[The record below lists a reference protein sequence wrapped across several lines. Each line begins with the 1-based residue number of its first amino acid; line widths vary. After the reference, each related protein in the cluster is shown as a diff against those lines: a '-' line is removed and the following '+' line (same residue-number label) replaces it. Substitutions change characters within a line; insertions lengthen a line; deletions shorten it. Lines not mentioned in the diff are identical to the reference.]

1 MFSKTNTKR
10 IPPVQ
15 RATAICRKTA
25 LIITLISLSLI
36 TQAQTNTK
44 DSVRHLE
51 GITIQYTPPTVRTSA
66 NVTTMSLKQIQK
78 QQGNGSVNNLLEWM
92 PSMVTTSD
100 AGTGIGYTYMRIRGI
115 DQTRINVT
123 LNGVTINDAES
134 QGSWLVN
141 LPDMGSYIEE
151 VQVQSG
157 ANTAPGAISYGA
169 RIDFITR
176 DIPVKPFAEV
186 KSAYGSFNT
195 FHNSVSAGTGLIR
208 NRFSALASFSDIR
221 SDGFIDRSKGNLN
234 SAFLTAQYKL
244 LNKQETKDFGTL
256 KFNLLWGTEH
266 TGLAWNGVPFDSL
279 STNRTYNS
287 CGEYWTDNGERRYY
301 ADESDNYTQTR
312 YQLEYNKKWRTTES
326 KEIHQL
332 SIAGHLTRGIGYY
345 QEYKDDK
352 EPIEYGLS
360 PISEEI
366 ETCDFVTQKYLD
378 NYYYGVHANYKGD
391 LRLKGEKLHEIS
403 WQGGADLDNY
413 YGEHYGNVIWAQP
426 DHVAVFPVDY
436 QWYNGLGKKFQSKIF
451 ASFRYLYG
459 GFSLRAEL
467 QYRFLDYRISG
478 TDDNLTDVS
487 QAYLWNFLNPKIS
500 LHYYLANRQPLKHSF
515 ALSFSTANREPTRS
529 DIIEA
534 PTHKKPIPETLYDLE
549 FSYMMHHDKF
559 YVNATLYGMFYKN
572 QLVLTGEINDV
583 GAAIMANVDD
593 SYRIGAELA
602 AAYNPVKF
610 FTWRINGNFSRNRIL
625 NYVNF
630 VDNWD
635 DGSQKE
641 EFLGNTPISFS
652 PNVVLANDFSFT
664 PVKGLELSL
673 ITKFVSR
680 QYLDNSGND
689 TYCLKPYSYTNL
701 RASYTFFFSKFAQE
715 LELFVQANNLFNAK
729 YESNGWIYSYY
740 YENGRYAD
748 AAFYPQA
755 GINFLGGIRLKF

>member
-1 MFSKTNTKR
+1 MFKKNRLARVPLHKM
-10 IPPVQ
+10 
-15 RATAICRKTA
+15 AITISHRTTFF
-25 LIITLISLSLI
+25 IITILLSF
-36 TQAQTNTK
+36 TVHAQTSK
-44 DSVRHLE
+44 QDSVRHLE
-51 GITIQYTPPTVRTSA
+51 GITIEYTPPTVRTSA
-66 NVTTMSLKQIQK
+66 NITTMSIKQIQK
-78 QQGNGSVNNLLEWM
+78 QQGNGSINNLLEWI

-141 LPDMGSYIEE
+141 LPDLGSYLEE

-176 DIPVKPFAEV
+176 EIPAKPFAEV

-195 FHNSVSAGTGLIR
+195 FHNTISAGTGVLN
-208 NRFSALASFSDIR
+208 NRFSALAAFSDIR
-221 SDGFIDRSKGNLN
+221 SDGFIDRAHSKLN

-244 LNKQETKDFGTL
+244 LNKLETKDFGTL
-256 KFNLLWGTEH
+256 RFNLLWGTEH

-287 CGEYWTDNGERRYY
+287 CGEYWTDSGERRYY
-301 ADESDNYTQTR
+301 ADETDNYTQTR
-312 YQLEYNKKWRTTES
+312 YQLEYNKKWGTTES

-332 SIAGHLTRGIGYY
+332 NIAGHLTRGIGYY

-352 EPIEYGLS
+352 EPSEYGLF
-360 PISEEI
+360 PIAEEI
-366 ETCDFVTQKYLD
+366 ETCDFITQKYLD
-378 NYYYGVHANYKGD
+378 NYYYGVHANYNGAH
-391 LRLKGEKLHEIS
+391 RLKGEKFHEIS
-403 WQGGADLDNY
+403 WQGGADFDNY

-426 DHVAVFPVDY
+426 NHVSDFPVDY
-436 QWYNGLGKKFQSKIF
+436 QWYNGLGKKFQSKLF
-451 ASFRYLYG
+451 VSFRYLYDK
-459 GFSLRAEL
+459 FSLRTEL

-478 TDDNLTDVS
+478 TDDNLIDVT
-487 QAYLWNFLNPKIS
+487 QDYLWHFVNPKIS
-500 LHYYLANRQPLKHSF
+500 LHYYLSQKKLKHSF

-534 PTHKKPIPETLYDLE
+534 PAHKKPIPETLYDLE
-549 FSYMMHHDKF
+549 FSYMMHHDRF
-559 YVNATLYGMFYKN
+559 YVNATLYGMYYKN

-583 GAAIMANVDD
+583 GAAIMDNVEN
-593 SYRIGAELA
+593 SYRMGAELA
-602 AAYNPVKF
+602 VAYNPVKF

-635 DGSQKE
+635 DGSQEE

-652 PNVVLANDFSFT
+652 PNVVLANDFTFT
-664 PVKGLELSL
+664 PIKRLELSL

-680 QYLDNSGND
+680 QYLDNSGNE
-689 TYCLKPYSYTNL
+689 TYCLKPYTYTNL
-701 RASYTFFFSKFAQE
+701 RISYTFLFARFAQE

-740 YENGRYAD
+740 YGNSRFAD

-755 GINFLGGIRLKF
+755 GINFLGGIRLRF

>member
-1 MFSKTNTKR
+1 MFKKIKITRVALYKR
-10 IPPVQ
+10 V
-15 RATAICRKTA
+15 TTICRRTTFF
-25 LIITLISLSLI
+25 IITILLSF
-36 TQAQTNTK
+36 TVHAQTSK
-44 DSVRHLE
+44 QDSVRHLE
-51 GITIQYTPPTVRTSA
+51 GITIEYTPPTVRTSA
-66 NVTTMSLKQIQK
+66 NITTMSIKQIQK
-78 QQGNGSVNNLLEWM
+78 QQGNGSINNLLEWI

-141 LPDMGSYIEE
+141 LPDLGSYLEE

-176 DIPVKPFAEV
+176 EIPAKPFAEV

-195 FHNSVSAGTGLIR
+195 VHNTISAGTGVLN
-208 NRFSALASFSDIR
+208 NRFSALAAFSDIR
-221 SDGFIDRSKGNLN
+221 SDGFIDRAHSKLN

-244 LNKQETKDFGTL
+244 LNKLETKDFGTL
-256 KFNLLWGTEH
+256 RFNLLWGTEH

-287 CGEYWTDNGERRYY
+287 CGEYWTDSGERRYY
-301 ADESDNYTQTR
+301 ADETDNYTQTR
-312 YQLEYNKKWRTTES
+312 YQLEYNKKWSTTES

-352 EPIEYGLS
+352 EPSEYGLF
-360 PISEEI
+360 PIAEEI

-378 NYYYGVHANYKGD
+378 NYYYGVHANYNGAH
-391 LRLKGEKLHEIS
+391 RLKGEKFHEIS
-403 WQGGADLDNY
+403 WQGGADFDNY

-426 DHVAVFPVDY
+426 NHVSDFPVDY
-436 QWYNGLGKKFQSKIF
+436 QWYNGLGKKFQSKLF
-451 ASFRYLYG
+451 VSFRYLYDK
-459 GFSLRAEL
+459 FSLRTEL

-478 TDDNLTDVS
+478 TDDNLIDVT
-487 QAYLWNFLNPKIS
+487 QDYLWHFVNPKIS
-500 LHYYLANRQPLKHSF
+500 LHYYLSQKKLKHSF

-549 FSYMMHHDKF
+549 FSYMMHHDRF
-559 YVNATLYGMFYKN
+559 YVNATLYGMYYKN

-583 GAAIMANVDD
+583 GAAIMDNVEN
-593 SYRIGAELA
+593 SYRMGAELA
-602 AAYNPVKF
+602 VAYNPVKF

-635 DGSQKE
+635 DGSQEE

-652 PNVVLANDFSFT
+652 PNVVLANDFTFT
-664 PVKGLELSL
+664 PIKRLELSL

-680 QYLDNSGND
+680 QYLDNSGNE
-689 TYCLKPYSYTNL
+689 TYCLKPYTYTNL
-701 RASYTFFFSKFAQE
+701 RISYTFLFARFAQE
-715 LELFVQANNLFNAK
+715 LELFVQANNIFNAK

-740 YENGRYAD
+740 YDNSRFAD

-755 GINFLGGIRLKF
+755 GINFLGGIRLRF

>member
-1 MFSKTNTKR
+1 MFKKNRLARVPLHKM
-10 IPPVQ
+10 
-15 RATAICRKTA
+15 AITISHRTTFF
-25 LIITLISLSLI
+25 IITILLSFTI
-36 TQAQTNTK
+36 HAQTSK
-44 DSVRHLE
+44 QDSVRHLE
-51 GITIQYTPPTVRTSA
+51 GITIEYTPPTVRTSA
-66 NVTTMSLKQIQK
+66 NITTMSIKQIQK
-78 QQGNGSVNNLLEWM
+78 QQGNGSINNLLEWI

-141 LPDMGSYIEE
+141 LPDLGSYLEE

-176 DIPVKPFAEV
+176 EIPAKPFAEV

-195 FHNSVSAGTGLIR
+195 FHNTISAGTGLLN
-208 NRFSALASFSDIR
+208 NRFSALAAFSDIR
-221 SDGFIDRSKGNLN
+221 SDGFIDRAHSKLN

-244 LNKQETKDFGTL
+244 LNKLKTKDFGTL
-256 KFNLLWGTEH
+256 RFNLLWGTEH

-287 CGEYWTDNGERRYY
+287 CGEYWTDSGERRYY
-301 ADESDNYTQTR
+301 ADETDNYTQTR
-312 YQLEYNKKWRTTES
+312 YQLEYNKKWGITES

-332 SIAGHLTRGIGYY
+332 NIAGHLTRGIGYY

-352 EPIEYGLS
+352 EPSEYGLF
-360 PISEEI
+360 PIAEEI

-378 NYYYGVHANYKGD
+378 NYYYGVHANYNGAH
-391 LRLKGEKLHEIS
+391 RLKGEKFHEIS

-426 DHVAVFPVDY
+426 NHVSDFPVDY
-436 QWYNGLGKKFQSKIF
+436 QWYNGLGKKFQSKLF
-451 ASFRYLYG
+451 VSFRYLYDK
-459 GFSLRAEL
+459 FSLRAEL

-478 TDDNLTDVS
+478 TDDNLIDVT
-487 QAYLWNFLNPKIS
+487 QDYLWHFVNPKIS
-500 LHYYLANRQPLKHSF
+500 LHYYLSQKKLKHSF

-534 PTHKKPIPETLYDLE
+534 PAHKKPIPETLYDLE
-549 FSYMMHHDKF
+549 FSYMMHHDRF
-559 YVNATLYGMFYKN
+559 YLNATLYGMYYKN

-583 GAAIMANVDD
+583 GAAIMANVEN
-593 SYRIGAELA
+593 SYRMGAELA
-602 AAYNPVKF
+602 VAYNPVKF

-635 DGSQKE
+635 NGSQEE

-652 PNVVLANDFSFT
+652 PNVVLANDFTFT
-664 PVKGLELSL
+664 PIKRLELSL

-680 QYLDNSGND
+680 QYLDNSGNE
-689 TYCLKPYSYTNL
+689 TYCLKPYTYTNL
-701 RASYTFFFSKFAQE
+701 RISYTFLFARFAQE
-715 LELFVQANNLFNAK
+715 LELFVQANNIFNAK

-740 YENGRYAD
+740 YGNSRFAD

-755 GINFLGGIRLKF
+755 GINFLGGIRLRF

>member
-1 MFSKTNTKR
+1 MFKKNRLARVPLHKM
-10 IPPVQ
+10 
-15 RATAICRKTA
+15 AITISHRTTFF
-25 LIITLISLSLI
+25 IITILLSF
-36 TQAQTNTK
+36 TVHAQTSK
-44 DSVRHLE
+44 QDSVRHLE
-51 GITIQYTPPTVRTSA
+51 GITIEYTPPTVRTSA
-66 NVTTMSLKQIQK
+66 NITTMSIKQIQK
-78 QQGNGSVNNLLEWM
+78 QQGNGSINNLLEWI

-141 LPDMGSYIEE
+141 LPDLGSYLEE

-176 DIPVKPFAEV
+176 EIPAKPFAEV

-195 FHNSVSAGTGLIR
+195 FHNTISAGTGLLN
-208 NRFSALASFSDIR
+208 NRFSALAAFSDIR
-221 SDGFIDRSKGNLN
+221 SDGFIDRAHSKLN

-244 LNKQETKDFGTL
+244 LNKLETKDFGTL
-256 KFNLLWGTEH
+256 RFNLLWGTEH

-287 CGEYWTDNGERRYY
+287 CGEYWTDSGERRYY
-301 ADESDNYTQTR
+301 ADETDNYTQTR
-312 YQLEYNKKWRTTES
+312 YQLEYNKKWSTTES

-332 SIAGHLTRGIGYY
+332 NIAGHLTRGIGYY

-352 EPIEYGLS
+352 EPSEYGLF
-360 PISEEI
+360 PIAEEI

-378 NYYYGVHANYKGD
+378 NYYYGVHANYNGAH
-391 LRLKGEKLHEIS
+391 RLKGEKFHEIS
-403 WQGGADLDNY
+403 WQGGADFDNY

-426 DHVAVFPVDY
+426 NHVSDFPVDY
-436 QWYNGLGKKFQSKIF
+436 QWYNGLGEKFQSKLF
-451 ASFRYLYG
+451 VSFRYLYDK
-459 GFSLRAEL
+459 FSLRTEL

-478 TDDNLTDVS
+478 TDDNLIDVT
-487 QAYLWNFLNPKIS
+487 QDYLWHFVNPKIS
-500 LHYYLANRQPLKHSF
+500 LHYYLSQKKLKHSF

-534 PTHKKPIPETLYDLE
+534 PAHKKPIPETLYDLE
-549 FSYMMHHDKF
+549 FSYMMHHDRF
-559 YVNATLYGMFYKN
+559 YVNATLYGMYYKN

-583 GAAIMANVDD
+583 GAAIMDNVEN
-593 SYRIGAELA
+593 SYRMGAELA
-602 AAYNPVKF
+602 VAYNPVKF

-635 DGSQKE
+635 DGSQEE

-652 PNVVLANDFSFT
+652 PNVVLANDFTFT
-664 PVKGLELSL
+664 PIKRLELSL

-680 QYLDNSGND
+680 QYLDNSGNE
-689 TYCLKPYSYTNL
+689 TYCLKPYTYTNL
-701 RASYTFFFSKFAQE
+701 RISYTFLFARFAQE

-740 YENGRYAD
+740 YGNSRFAD

-755 GINFLGGIRLKF
+755 GINFLGGIRLRF

>member
-1 MFSKTNTKR
+1 MFKKNRLARVPLHKM
-10 IPPVQ
+10 
-15 RATAICRKTA
+15 AITISHRTTFF
-25 LIITLISLSLI
+25 IITILLSFTI
-36 TQAQTNTK
+36 HAQTSK
-44 DSVRHLE
+44 QDSVRHLE
-51 GITIQYTPPTVRTSA
+51 GITIEYTPPTVRTSA
-66 NVTTMSLKQIQK
+66 NITTMSIKQIQK
-78 QQGNGSVNNLLEWM
+78 QQGNGSINNLLEWI

-141 LPDMGSYIEE
+141 LPDLGSYLEE

-176 DIPVKPFAEV
+176 EIPAKPFAEV

-195 FHNSVSAGTGLIR
+195 FHNTISAGTGLLN
-208 NRFSALASFSDIR
+208 NRFSALAAFSDIR
-221 SDGFIDRSKGNLN
+221 SDGFIDRAHSKLN
-234 SAFLTAQYKL
+234 SAFFTAQYKL
-244 LNKQETKDFGTL
+244 LNKLETKDFGTL
-256 KFNLLWGTEH
+256 RFNLLWGTEH

-287 CGEYWTDNGERRYY
+287 CGEYWTDSGERRYY
-301 ADESDNYTQTR
+301 ADETDNYTQTR
-312 YQLEYNKKWRTTES
+312 YQLEYNKKWGTTES

-332 SIAGHLTRGIGYY
+332 NIAGHLTRGIGYY

-352 EPIEYGLS
+352 EPSEYGLF
-360 PISEEI
+360 PIAEEI

-378 NYYYGVHANYKGD
+378 NYYYGVHANYNGAY
-391 LRLKGEKLHEIS
+391 RLKGEKFHEIS

-413 YGEHYGNVIWAQP
+413 YGEHYGNVIWAHP
-426 DHVAVFPVDY
+426 NHVSDFPVDY
-436 QWYNGLGKKFQSKIF
+436 QWYNGLGKKFQSKLF
-451 ASFRYLYG
+451 VSFRYLYDK
-459 GFSLRAEL
+459 FSLRTEL

-478 TDDNLTDVS
+478 TDDNLIDVT
-487 QAYLWNFLNPKIS
+487 QDYLWNFVNPKIS
-500 LHYYLANRQPLKHSF
+500 LHYYLSQKKLKHSF

-534 PTHKKPIPETLYDLE
+534 PAHKKPIPETLYDLE
-549 FSYMMHHDKF
+549 FSYMMHHDRF
-559 YVNATLYGMFYKN
+559 YVNATLYGMYYKN

-583 GAAIMANVDD
+583 GAAIMDNVEN
-593 SYRIGAELA
+593 SYRMGAELA
-602 AAYNPVKF
+602 VAYNPVKF

-635 DGSQKE
+635 DGSQEE

-652 PNVVLANDFSFT
+652 PNVVLANDFTFT
-664 PVKGLELSL
+664 PIKRLELSL

-680 QYLDNSGND
+680 QYLDNSGNE
-689 TYCLKPYSYTNL
+689 TYCLKPYTYTNL
-701 RASYTFFFSKFAQE
+701 RISYTFLFARFAQE
-715 LELFVQANNLFNAK
+715 LELFVQANNLFNAQ

-740 YENGRYAD
+740 YGNSRFAD

-755 GINFLGGIRLKF
+755 GINFLGGIRLRF

>member
-1 MFSKTNTKR
+1 M
-10 IPPVQ
+10 
-15 RATAICRKTA
+15 AITISHRTTFF
-25 LIITLISLSLI
+25 IITILLSF
-36 TQAQTNTK
+36 TVHAQTSK
-44 DSVRHLE
+44 QDSVRHLE
-51 GITIQYTPPTVRTSA
+51 GITIEYTPPTVRTSA
-66 NVTTMSLKQIQK
+66 NITTMSIKQIQK
-78 QQGNGSVNNLLEWM
+78 QQGNGSINNLLEWI

-141 LPDMGSYIEE
+141 LPDLGSYLEE

-176 DIPVKPFAEV
+176 EIPAKPFAEV

-195 FHNSVSAGTGLIR
+195 FHNTISAGTGLLN
-208 NRFSALASFSDIR
+208 NRFSALAAFSDIR
-221 SDGFIDRSKGNLN
+221 SDGFIDRAHSKLN

-244 LNKQETKDFGTL
+244 LNKLETKDFGTL

-287 CGEYWTDNGERRYY
+287 CGEYWTDSGERRYY
-301 ADESDNYTQTR
+301 ADETDNYTQTR
-312 YQLEYNKKWRTTES
+312 YQLEYNKKWSTTES

-352 EPIEYGLS
+352 EPSEYGLF

-378 NYYYGVHANYKGD
+378 NYYYGVHANYNGAH
-391 LRLKGEKLHEIS
+391 RLKGEKFHEIS

-426 DHVAVFPVDY
+426 NHVSDFPVDY
-436 QWYNGLGKKFQSKIF
+436 QWYNGLGEKFQSKLF
-451 ASFRYLYG
+451 VSFRYLYDK
-459 GFSLRAEL
+459 FSLRAEL

-478 TDDNLTDVS
+478 TDDNLIDVI
-487 QAYLWNFLNPKIS
+487 QDYLWNFVNPKIS
-500 LHYYLANRQPLKHSF
+500 LHYYLSQKKLKHSF

-534 PTHKKPIPETLYDLE
+534 PAHKKPIPETLYDLE
-549 FSYMMHHDKF
+549 FSYMMHHDRF
-559 YVNATLYGMFYKN
+559 YVNATLYGMYYKN

-583 GAAIMANVDD
+583 GAAIMANVEN

-602 AAYNPVKF
+602 VAYNPVKF
-610 FTWRINGNFSRNRIL
+610 FIWRINGNFSRNRIL

-635 DGSQKE
+635 DGSQEE

-652 PNVVLANDFSFT
+652 PNVVLANDFTFT
-664 PVKGLELSL
+664 PIKRLELSL

-680 QYLDNSGND
+680 QYLDNSGNE
-689 TYCLKPYSYTNL
+689 TYCLKPYTYTNL
-701 RASYTFFFSKFAQE
+701 RISYTFLFARFAQE

-740 YENGRYAD
+740 YGNSRFAD

-755 GINFLGGIRLKF
+755 GINFLGGIRLRF

>member
-256 KFNLLWGTEH
+256 RFNLLWGTEH

-287 CGEYWTDNGERRYY
+287 CGEYWTDSGERRYY
-301 ADESDNYTQTR
+301 ADETDNYTQTR

-352 EPIEYGLS
+352 DPYEYGLL
-360 PISEEI
+360 PIAEEI

-426 DHVAVFPVDY
+426 DHVADFPVDY

-459 GFSLRAEL
+459 GFSLRTEL

-478 TDDNLTDVS
+478 TDDNLIDVT
-487 QAYLWNFLNPKIS
+487 QDYLWHFVNPKIS
-500 LHYYLANRQPLKHSF
+500 LHYYLSQKKLKHSF

-641 EFLGNTPISFS
+641 ELLGNTPISFS

-755 GINFLGGIRLKF
+755 GINFLGGIRLRF

>member
-1 MFSKTNTKR
+1 MFKKNRLARVPLHKM
-10 IPPVQ
+10 
-15 RATAICRKTA
+15 AITISHRTTFF
-25 LIITLISLSLI
+25 IITILLSF
-36 TQAQTNTK
+36 TVHAQTSK
-44 DSVRHLE
+44 QDSVRHLE
-51 GITIQYTPPTVRTSA
+51 GITIEYTPPTVRTSA
-66 NVTTMSLKQIQK
+66 NITTMSIKQIQK
-78 QQGNGSVNNLLEWM
+78 QQGNGSINNLLEWI

-141 LPDMGSYIEE
+141 LPDLGSYLEE

-176 DIPVKPFAEV
+176 EIPAKPFAEV

-195 FHNSVSAGTGLIR
+195 FHNTISAGTGLLN
-208 NRFSALASFSDIR
+208 NRFSALAAFSDIR
-221 SDGFIDRSKGNLN
+221 SDGFIDRAHSKLN

-244 LNKQETKDFGTL
+244 LNKLETKDFGTL
-256 KFNLLWGTEH
+256 KFNLLWGIEH

-287 CGEYWTDNGERRYY
+287 CGEYWTDSGERRYY
-301 ADESDNYTQTR
+301 ADETDNYTQTR
-312 YQLEYNKKWRTTES
+312 YQLEYNKKWGTTES

-332 SIAGHLTRGIGYY
+332 NIAGHLTRGIGYY

-352 EPIEYGLS
+352 EPSEYGLF

-378 NYYYGVHANYKGD
+378 NYYYGVHANYNGAH
-391 LRLKGEKLHEIS
+391 RLKGEKFHEIS

-413 YGEHYGNVIWAQP
+413 YGEHYGNVIWAQSN
-426 DHVAVFPVDY
+426 HVSDFPVDY
-436 QWYNGLGKKFQSKIF
+436 QWYNGLGKKFQSKLF
-451 ASFRYLYG
+451 VSFRYLYDK
-459 GFSLRAEL
+459 FSLRTEL

-478 TDDNLTDVS
+478 TDDNLIDVT
-487 QAYLWNFLNPKIS
+487 QDYLWHFVNPKIS
-500 LHYYLANRQPLKHSF
+500 LHYYLSQKKLKHSF
-515 ALSFSTANREPTRS
+515 ALSFSTANRDPTRS

-534 PTHKKPIPETLYDLE
+534 PAHKKPIPETLYDLE
-549 FSYMMHHDKF
+549 FSYMMHHDRF
-559 YVNATLYGMFYKN
+559 YVNATLYGMYYKN

-583 GAAIMANVDD
+583 GAAIMANVEN
-593 SYRIGAELA
+593 SYRMGAELA
-602 AAYNPVKF
+602 VAYNPVKF

-635 DGSQKE
+635 DGSQEE

-652 PNVVLANDFSFT
+652 PNVVLANDFTFT
-664 PVKGLELSL
+664 PIKRLELSL

-680 QYLDNSGND
+680 QYLDNSGNE
-689 TYCLKPYSYTNL
+689 TYCLKPYTYTNL
-701 RASYTFFFSKFAQE
+701 RISYTFLFARFAQE

-740 YENGRYAD
+740 YGNSRFAD

-755 GINFLGGIRLKF
+755 GINFLGGIRLRF

>member
-1 MFSKTNTKR
+1 MFKKNRLARVPFHKM
-10 IPPVQ
+10 
-15 RATAICRKTA
+15 AITISHRTTFF
-25 LIITLISLSLI
+25 IITILLSFTI
-36 TQAQTNTK
+36 HAQTSK
-44 DSVRHLE
+44 QDSVRHLE
-51 GITIQYTPPTVRTSA
+51 GITIEYTPPTVRTSA
-66 NVTTMSLKQIQK
+66 NITTMSIKQIQK
-78 QQGNGSVNNLLEWM
+78 QQGNGSINNLLEWI

-141 LPDMGSYIEE
+141 LPDLGSYLEE

-176 DIPVKPFAEV
+176 EIPAKPFAEV

-195 FHNSVSAGTGLIR
+195 FHNTISAGTGVIN
-208 NRFSALASFSDIR
+208 NRFSALAAFSDIR
-221 SDGFIDRSKGNLN
+221 SDGFIDRAHSKLN
-234 SAFLTAQYKL
+234 SAFFTAQYKL
-244 LNKQETKDFGTL
+244 LNKLETKEFGTL
-256 KFNLLWGTEH
+256 RFNLLWGTEH

-287 CGEYWTDNGERRYY
+287 CGEYWTDSGERRYY
-301 ADESDNYTQTR
+301 ADETDNYTQTR
-312 YQLEYNKKWRTTES
+312 YQLEYEKRWGKEES
-326 KEIHQL
+326 SQKHQL
-332 SIAGHLTRGIGYY
+332 NIAGHLTRGIGYY

-352 EPIEYGLS
+352 EPSEYGLF
-360 PISEEI
+360 PIAEEI

-378 NYYYGVHANYKGD
+378 NYYYGVHANYNGAH
-391 LRLKGEKLHEIS
+391 RLKGEKFHEIS

-426 DHVAVFPVDY
+426 NHVSDFPVDY
-436 QWYNGLGKKFQSKIF
+436 QWYNGLGEKFQSKLF
-451 ASFRYLYG
+451 VSFRYLYDK
-459 GFSLRAEL
+459 FSLRTEL

-478 TDDNLTDVS
+478 TDDNLIDVT
-487 QAYLWNFLNPKIS
+487 QDYLWNFVNPKIS
-500 LHYYLANRQPLKHSF
+500 LHYYLSQKKLKHSF

-534 PTHKKPIPETLYDLE
+534 PAHKKPIPETLYDLE
-549 FSYMMHHDKF
+549 FSYMMHHDRF
-559 YVNATLYGMFYKN
+559 YVNATLYGMYYKN

-583 GAAIMANVDD
+583 GAAIMANVEN
-593 SYRIGAELA
+593 SYRMGAELA
-602 AAYNPVKF
+602 VAYNPVKF
-610 FTWRINGNFSRNRIL
+610 FIWRINGNFSRNRIL

-635 DGSQKE
+635 DGSQEE

-652 PNVVLANDFSFT
+652 PNVVLANDFTFT
-664 PVKGLELSL
+664 PIKRLELSL

-680 QYLDNSGND
+680 QYLDNSGNE
-689 TYCLKPYSYTNL
+689 TYCLKPYTYTNL
-701 RASYTFFFSKFAQE
+701 RISYTFLFARFAQE
-715 LELFVQANNLFNAK
+715 LELFVQANNLFNAQ

-740 YENGRYAD
+740 YGNSRFAD

-755 GINFLGGIRLKF
+755 GINFLGGIRLRF

>member
-1 MFSKTNTKR
+1 MFQKIKITRVALHKR
-10 IPPVQ
+10 V
-15 RATAICRKTA
+15 TTICRRTTFF
-25 LIITLISLSLI
+25 IITILLFF
-36 TQAQTNTK
+36 TAQAQTSK
-44 DSVRHLE
+44 QDSVRHLE
-51 GITIQYTPPTVRTSA
+51 GITIEYTPPTVRTSA
-66 NVTTMSLKQIQK
+66 NITTMSIKQIQK
-78 QQGNGSVNNLLEWM
+78 QQGNGSINNLLEWI

-141 LPDMGSYIEE
+141 LPDLGSYLEE

-157 ANTAPGAISYGA
+157 ANTVPGAISYGA

-176 DIPVKPFAEV
+176 EIPAKPFAEV

-195 FHNSVSAGTGLIR
+195 FHNTISAGTGLLN
-208 NRFSALASFSDIR
+208 NRFSALAAFSDIR
-221 SDGFIDRSKGNLN
+221 SDGFIDRAHSKLN
-234 SAFLTAQYKL
+234 SAFFTAQYKL
-244 LNKQETKDFGTL
+244 LNKLETKDFGTL
-256 KFNLLWGTEH
+256 RFNLLWGTEH

-287 CGEYWTDNGERRYY
+287 CGEYWTDSGERRYY
-301 ADESDNYTQTR
+301 ADETDNYTQTR
-312 YQLEYNKKWRTTES
+312 YQLEYNKKWGITES

-352 EPIEYGLS
+352 EPSEYGLF
-360 PISEEI
+360 PIAEEI

-378 NYYYGVHANYKGD
+378 NYYYGVHANYNGAH
-391 LRLKGEKLHEIS
+391 RLKGEKFHEIS

-426 DHVAVFPVDY
+426 NHVSDFPVDY
-436 QWYNGLGKKFQSKIF
+436 QWYNGLGEKFQSKLF
-451 ASFRYLYG
+451 VSFRYLYDK
-459 GFSLRAEL
+459 FSLRTEL

-478 TDDNLTDVS
+478 TDDNLIDVT
-487 QAYLWNFLNPKIS
+487 QDYLWNFVNPKIS
-500 LHYYLANRQPLKHSF
+500 LHYYLSQKKLKHSF

-534 PTHKKPIPETLYDLE
+534 PAHKKPIPETLYDLE
-549 FSYMMHHDKF
+549 FSYMMHHDRF
-559 YVNATLYGMFYKN
+559 YVNATLYGMYYKN

-583 GAAIMANVDD
+583 GAAIMDNVEN
-593 SYRIGAELA
+593 SYRMGAELA
-602 AAYNPVKF
+602 VAYNPVKF

-635 DGSQKE
+635 DGSQEE

-652 PNVVLANDFSFT
+652 PNVVLANDFTFT
-664 PVKGLELSL
+664 PIKRLELSL

-680 QYLDNSGND
+680 QYLDNSGNE
-689 TYCLKPYSYTNL
+689 TYCLKPYTYTNL
-701 RASYTFFFSKFAQE
+701 RISYTFLFARFAQE
-715 LELFVQANNLFNAK
+715 LELFVQANNLFNAQ

-740 YENGRYAD
+740 YGNSRFAD

-755 GINFLGGIRLKF
+755 GINFLGGIRLRF

>member
-1 MFSKTNTKR
+1 MFKKNRLARVPLHKM
-10 IPPVQ
+10 
-15 RATAICRKTA
+15 AITISHRTTFF
-25 LIITLISLSLI
+25 IITILLSF
-36 TQAQTNTK
+36 TVHAQTSK
-44 DSVRHLE
+44 QDSVRHLE
-51 GITIQYTPPTVRTSA
+51 GITIEYTPPTVRTSA
-66 NVTTMSLKQIQK
+66 NITTMSIKQIQK
-78 QQGNGSVNNLLEWM
+78 QQGNGSINNLLEWI

-141 LPDMGSYIEE
+141 LPDLGSYLEE

-176 DIPVKPFAEV
+176 EIPAKPFAEV

-195 FHNSVSAGTGLIR
+195 FHNTISAGTGVIN
-208 NRFSALASFSDIR
+208 NRVSALAAFSDIR
-221 SDGFIDRSKGNLN
+221 SDGFIDRAHSKLN

-244 LNKQETKDFGTL
+244 LNKLETKDFGTL
-256 KFNLLWGTEH
+256 RFNLLWGTEH

-287 CGEYWTDNGERRYY
+287 CGEYWTDSGERRYY
-301 ADESDNYTQTR
+301 ADETDNYTQTR
-312 YQLEYNKKWRTTES
+312 YQLEYNKKWGTTES

-332 SIAGHLTRGIGYY
+332 NIAGHLTRGIGYY

-352 EPIEYGLS
+352 EPSEYGLS

-378 NYYYGVHANYKGD
+378 NYYYGVHANYNGAH
-391 LRLKGEKLHEIS
+391 RLKGEKFHEIS

-426 DHVAVFPVDY
+426 NHVSDFPIDY
-436 QWYNGLGKKFQSKIF
+436 QWYNGLGKKFQSKLF
-451 ASFRYLYG
+451 VSFRYLYDK
-459 GFSLRAEL
+459 FSLRTEL

-478 TDDNLTDVS
+478 TDDNLIDVT
-487 QAYLWNFLNPKIS
+487 QDYLWNFVNPKIS
-500 LHYYLANRQPLKHSF
+500 LHYYLSQKKLKHSF

-534 PTHKKPIPETLYDLE
+534 PAHKKPIPETLYDLE
-549 FSYMMHHDKF
+549 FSYMMHHDRF
-559 YVNATLYGMFYKN
+559 YVNATLYGMYYKN

-583 GAAIMANVDD
+583 GAAIMDNVEN
-593 SYRIGAELA
+593 SYRMGAELA
-602 AAYNPVKF
+602 VAYNPVKF
-610 FTWRINGNFSRNRIL
+610 FIWRINGNFSRNRIL

-635 DGSQKE
+635 DGSQE
-641 EFLGNTPISFS
+641 EVFLGNTPISFS
-652 PNVVLANDFSFT
+652 PNVVLANDFTFT
-664 PVKGLELSL
+664 PIKRLELSL

-680 QYLDNSGND
+680 QYLDNSGNE
-689 TYCLKPYSYTNL
+689 TYCLKPYTYTNL
-701 RASYTFFFSKFAQE
+701 RISYTFLFARFAQE

-740 YENGRYAD
+740 YGNSRFAD

-755 GINFLGGIRLKF
+755 GINFLGGIRLRF

>member
-1 MFSKTNTKR
+1 MLKKNRLARVPLHKM
-10 IPPVQ
+10 
-15 RATAICRKTA
+15 AITISHRTTFF
-25 LIITLISLSLI
+25 IITILLSF
-36 TQAQTNTK
+36 TVHAQTSK
-44 DSVRHLE
+44 QDSVRHLE
-51 GITIQYTPPTVRTSA
+51 GITIEYTPPTVSTSA
-66 NVTTMSLKQIQK
+66 NITTMSIKQIQK
-78 QQGNGSVNNLLEWM
+78 QQGNGSINNLLEWI

-141 LPDMGSYIEE
+141 LPDLGSYLEE

-176 DIPVKPFAEV
+176 EIPAKPFAEV

-195 FHNSVSAGTGLIR
+195 FHNTISAGTGLLN
-208 NRFSALASFSDIR
+208 NRFSALAAFSDIR
-221 SDGFIDRSKGNLN
+221 SDGFIDRAHSKLN

-244 LNKQETKDFGTL
+244 LNKLETKEFGTL
-256 KFNLLWGTEH
+256 RFNLLWGTEH

-287 CGEYWTDNGERRYY
+287 CGEYWTDSGERRYY
-301 ADESDNYTQTR
+301 ADETDNYTQTR
-312 YQLEYNKKWRTTES
+312 YQLEYEKRWGKEES
-326 KEIHQL
+326 SQKHQL
-332 SIAGHLTRGIGYY
+332 NIAGHLTRGIGYY

-352 EPIEYGLS
+352 EPSEYGLF
-360 PISEEI
+360 PIAEEI

-378 NYYYGVHANYKGD
+378 NYYYGVHANYNGAH
-391 LRLKGEKLHEIS
+391 RLKGEKFHEIS
-403 WQGGADLDNY
+403 WQGGADFDNY

-426 DHVAVFPVDY
+426 NHVSDFPVDY
-436 QWYNGLGKKFQSKIF
+436 QWYNGLGEKFQSKLF
-451 ASFRYLYG
+451 VSFRYLYDK
-459 GFSLRAEL
+459 FSLRTEL

-478 TDDNLTDVS
+478 TDDNLIDVT
-487 QAYLWNFLNPKIS
+487 QNYLWNFVNPKIS
-500 LHYYLANRQPLKHSF
+500 LHYYLSQKKLKHSF

-534 PTHKKPIPETLYDLE
+534 PAHKKPIPETLYDLE
-549 FSYMMHHDKF
+549 FSYMMHHDRF
-559 YVNATLYGMFYKN
+559 YVNATLYGMYYKN

-583 GAAIMANVDD
+583 GAAIMDNVEN
-593 SYRIGAELA
+593 SYRMGAELA
-602 AAYNPVKF
+602 VAYNPVKF

-635 DGSQKE
+635 DGSQEE

-652 PNVVLANDFSFT
+652 PNVVLANDFTFT
-664 PVKGLELSL
+664 PIKRLELSL

-680 QYLDNSGND
+680 QYLDNSGNE
-689 TYCLKPYSYTNL
+689 TYCLKPYTYTNL
-701 RASYTFFFSKFAQE
+701 RISYTFLFARFAQE

-740 YENGRYAD
+740 YGNSRFAD

-755 GINFLGGIRLKF
+755 GINFLGGIRLRF

>member
-1 MFSKTNTKR
+1 MFKKNRLARVPLHKM
-10 IPPVQ
+10 
-15 RATAICRKTA
+15 AITISHRTTFF
-25 LIITLISLSLI
+25 IITILLSF
-36 TQAQTNTK
+36 TVHAQTSK
-44 DSVRHLE
+44 QDSVRHLE
-51 GITIQYTPPTVRTSA
+51 GITIEYTPPTVRTSA
-66 NVTTMSLKQIQK
+66 NITTMSIKQIQK
-78 QQGNGSVNNLLEWM
+78 QQGNGSINNLLEWI

-141 LPDMGSYIEE
+141 LPDLGSYLEE

-176 DIPVKPFAEV
+176 EIPAKPFAEV

-195 FHNSVSAGTGLIR
+195 FHNTISAGTGLLN
-208 NRFSALASFSDIR
+208 NRFSALAAFSDIR
-221 SDGFIDRSKGNLN
+221 RDGFIDRAHSKLN

-244 LNKQETKDFGTL
+244 LNKLETKDFGTL
-256 KFNLLWGTEH
+256 RFNLLWGTEH

-287 CGEYWTDNGERRYY
+287 CGEYWTDSGERRYY
-301 ADESDNYTQTR
+301 ADETDNYTQTR
-312 YQLEYNKKWRTTES
+312 YQLEYNKKWGITES

-332 SIAGHLTRGIGYY
+332 NIAGHLTRGIGYY

-352 EPIEYGLS
+352 EPSEYGLF
-360 PISEEI
+360 PIAEEI

-378 NYYYGVHANYKGD
+378 NYYYGVHANYNGAH
-391 LRLKGEKLHEIS
+391 RLKGEKFHEIS

-426 DHVAVFPVDY
+426 NHVSDFPVDY
-436 QWYNGLGKKFQSKIF
+436 QWYNGLGKKFQSKLF
-451 ASFRYLYG
+451 VSFRYLYDK
-459 GFSLRAEL
+459 FSLRTEL

-478 TDDNLTDVS
+478 TDDNLIDVT
-487 QAYLWNFLNPKIS
+487 QDYLWHFVNPKIS
-500 LHYYLANRQPLKHSF
+500 LHYYLSQKKLKHSF

-534 PTHKKPIPETLYDLE
+534 PAHKKPIPETLYDLE
-549 FSYMMHHDKF
+549 FSYMMHHDRF
-559 YVNATLYGMFYKN
+559 YVNATLYGMYYKN

-583 GAAIMANVDD
+583 GAAIMDNVEN
-593 SYRIGAELA
+593 SYRMGAELA
-602 AAYNPVKF
+602 VAYNPVKF

-635 DGSQKE
+635 DGSQEE

-652 PNVVLANDFSFT
+652 PNVVLANDFTFT
-664 PVKGLELSL
+664 PIKRLELSL

-680 QYLDNSGND
+680 QYLDNSGNE
-689 TYCLKPYSYTNL
+689 TYCLKPYTYTNL
-701 RASYTFFFSKFAQE
+701 RISYTFLFARFAQE

-740 YENGRYAD
+740 YGNSRFAD

-755 GINFLGGIRLKF
+755 GINFLGGIRLRF

>member
-287 CGEYWTDNGERRYY
+287 CGEYWTDSGERRYY
-301 ADESDNYTQTR
+301 ADETDNYTQTR

-378 NYYYGVHANYKGD
+378 NYYYGVHANYNGAY
-391 LRLKGEKLHEIS
+391 RLKGEKLHEIS

-426 DHVAVFPVDY
+426 DHVADFPVDY

-680 QYLDNSGND
+680 QYLDNSGNE
-689 TYCLKPYSYTNL
+689 TYCLKPYTYTNL
-701 RASYTFFFSKFAQE
+701 RISYTFLFARFAQE

>member
-1 MFSKTNTKR
+1 MFQKIKITRVALHKR
-10 IPPVQ
+10 V
-15 RATAICRKTA
+15 TTICRRTTFF
-25 LIITLISLSLI
+25 IITILLFF
-36 TQAQTNTK
+36 TAQAQTSK
-44 DSVRHLE
+44 QDSVRHLE
-51 GITIQYTPPTVRTSA
+51 GITIEYTPPTVRTSA
-66 NVTTMSLKQIQK
+66 NITTMSIKQIQK
-78 QQGNGSVNNLLEWM
+78 QQGNGSINNLLEWI

-141 LPDMGSYIEE
+141 LPDLGSYLEE

-176 DIPVKPFAEV
+176 EIPAKPFAEV

-195 FHNSVSAGTGLIR
+195 FHNTISAGTGLLN
-208 NRFSALASFSDIR
+208 NRFSALAAFSDIR
-221 SDGFIDRSKGNLN
+221 SDGFIDRAHSKLN
-234 SAFLTAQYKL
+234 SAFFTAQYKL
-244 LNKQETKDFGTL
+244 LNKLETKDFGTL
-256 KFNLLWGTEH
+256 RFNLLWGTEH

-287 CGEYWTDNGERRYY
+287 CGEYWTDSGERRYY
-301 ADESDNYTQTR
+301 ADETDNYTQTR
-312 YQLEYNKKWRTTES
+312 YQLEYNKKWGITES

-352 EPIEYGLS
+352 EPSKYGLF
-360 PISEEI
+360 PIAEEI

-378 NYYYGVHANYKGD
+378 NYYYGVHANYNGAH
-391 LRLKGEKLHEIS
+391 RLKGEKFHEIS

-426 DHVAVFPVDY
+426 NHVSDFPVDY
-436 QWYNGLGKKFQSKIF
+436 QWYNGLGEKFQSKLF
-451 ASFRYLYG
+451 VSFRYLYDK
-459 GFSLRAEL
+459 FSLRTEL

-478 TDDNLTDVS
+478 TDDNLIDVT
-487 QAYLWNFLNPKIS
+487 QDYLWNFVNPKIS
-500 LHYYLANRQPLKHSF
+500 LHYYLSQKKLKHSF

-534 PTHKKPIPETLYDLE
+534 PAHKKPIPETLYDLE
-549 FSYMMHHDKF
+549 FSYMMHHDRF
-559 YVNATLYGMFYKN
+559 YVNATLYGMYYKN

-583 GAAIMANVDD
+583 GAAIMANVEN
-593 SYRIGAELA
+593 SYRMGAELA
-602 AAYNPVKF
+602 VAYNPVKF

-635 DGSQKE
+635 DGNQEE

-652 PNVVLANDFSFT
+652 PNVVLANDFTFT
-664 PVKGLELSL
+664 PIKRLELSL

-680 QYLDNSGND
+680 QYLDNSGNE
-689 TYCLKPYSYTNL
+689 TYCLKPYTYTNL
-701 RASYTFFFSKFAQE
+701 RISYTFLFARFAQE
-715 LELFVQANNLFNAK
+715 LELFVQANNLFNAQ

-740 YENGRYAD
+740 YGNSRFAD

-755 GINFLGGIRLKF
+755 GINFLGGIRLRF

>member
-244 LNKQETKDFGTL
+244 LNKLETKDFGTL
-256 KFNLLWGTEH
+256 RFNLLWGTEH

-287 CGEYWTDNGERRYY
+287 CGEYWTDSGERRYY
-301 ADESDNYTQTR
+301 ADETDNYTQTR

-378 NYYYGVHANYKGD
+378 NYYYGVHANYNGAY
-391 LRLKGEKLHEIS
+391 RLKGEKLHEIS

-426 DHVAVFPVDY
+426 DHVADFPVDY

-478 TDDNLTDVS
+478 TDDNLIDVT
-487 QAYLWNFLNPKIS
+487 QDYLWHFVNPKIS
-500 LHYYLANRQPLKHSF
+500 LHYYLSQKKLKHSF

-641 EFLGNTPISFS
+641 ELLGNTPISFS

-755 GINFLGGIRLKF
+755 GINFLGGIRLRF

>member
-1 MFSKTNTKR
+1 MFKKNRLARVPLHKM
-10 IPPVQ
+10 
-15 RATAICRKTA
+15 AITISHRTTFF
-25 LIITLISLSLI
+25 IITILLSF
-36 TQAQTNTK
+36 TVHAQTSK
-44 DSVRHLE
+44 QDSVRHLE
-51 GITIQYTPPTVRTSA
+51 GITIEYTPPTVRTSA
-66 NVTTMSLKQIQK
+66 NITTMSIKQIQK
-78 QQGNGSVNNLLEWM
+78 QQGNGSINNLLEWI

-141 LPDMGSYIEE
+141 LPDLGSYLEE

-176 DIPVKPFAEV
+176 EIPAKPFAEV

-195 FHNSVSAGTGLIR
+195 FHNTISAGTGLLN
-208 NRFSALASFSDIR
+208 NRFSALAAFSDIR
-221 SDGFIDRSKGNLN
+221 SDGFIDRAHSKLN

-244 LNKQETKDFGTL
+244 LNKLETKDFGTL
-256 KFNLLWGTEH
+256 RFNLLWGTEH

-287 CGEYWTDNGERRYY
+287 CGEYWTDSGERRYY
-301 ADESDNYTQTR
+301 ADETDNYTQTR
-312 YQLEYNKKWRTTES
+312 YQLEYNKKWSTTES

-332 SIAGHLTRGIGYY
+332 NIAGHLTRGIGYY

-352 EPIEYGLS
+352 EPSEYGLF
-360 PISEEI
+360 PIAEEI
-366 ETCDFVTQKYLD
+366 ETCDFITQKYLD
-378 NYYYGVHANYKGD
+378 NYYYGVHANYNGAH
-391 LRLKGEKLHEIS
+391 RLKGEKFHEIS

-426 DHVAVFPVDY
+426 NHVSDFPVDY
-436 QWYNGLGKKFQSKIF
+436 QWYNGLGKKFQSKLF
-451 ASFRYLYG
+451 VSFRYLYDK
-459 GFSLRAEL
+459 FSLRTEL

-478 TDDNLTDVS
+478 TDDNLIDVT
-487 QAYLWNFLNPKIS
+487 QDYLWHFVNPKIS
-500 LHYYLANRQPLKHSF
+500 LHYYLSQKKLKHSF

-534 PTHKKPIPETLYDLE
+534 PAHKKPIPETLYDLE
-549 FSYMMHHDKF
+549 FSYMMHHDRF
-559 YVNATLYGMFYKN
+559 YVNATLYGMYYKN

-583 GAAIMANVDD
+583 GAAIMDNVEN
-593 SYRIGAELA
+593 SYRMGAELA
-602 AAYNPVKF
+602 VAYNPVKF

-635 DGSQKE
+635 DGSQEE

-652 PNVVLANDFSFT
+652 PNVVLANDFTFT
-664 PVKGLELSL
+664 PIKRLELSL

-680 QYLDNSGND
+680 QYLDNSGNE
-689 TYCLKPYSYTNL
+689 TYCLKPYTYTNL
-701 RASYTFFFSKFAQE
+701 RISYTFLFARFAQE

-740 YENGRYAD
+740 YGNSRFAD

-755 GINFLGGIRLKF
+755 GINFLGGIRLRF

>member
-1 MFSKTNTKR
+1 MFKKNRLARVPLHKM
-10 IPPVQ
+10 
-15 RATAICRKTA
+15 AITISHRTTFF
-25 LIITLISLSLI
+25 IITILLSF
-36 TQAQTNTK
+36 TVHAQTSK
-44 DSVRHLE
+44 QDSVRHLE
-51 GITIQYTPPTVRTSA
+51 GITIEYTPPTVRTSA
-66 NVTTMSLKQIQK
+66 NITTMSIKQIQK
-78 QQGNGSVNNLLEWM
+78 QQGNGSINNLLEWI

-141 LPDMGSYIEE
+141 LPDLGSYLEE

-176 DIPVKPFAEV
+176 EIPAKPFAEV

-195 FHNSVSAGTGLIR
+195 FHNTISAGTGLLN
-208 NRFSALASFSDIR
+208 NRFSALAAFSDIR
-221 SDGFIDRSKGNLN
+221 SDGFIDRAHSKLN

-244 LNKQETKDFGTL
+244 LNKLETKDFGTL

-287 CGEYWTDNGERRYY
+287 CGEYWTDSGERRYY
-301 ADESDNYTQTR
+301 ADETDNYTQTR
-312 YQLEYNKKWRTTES
+312 YQLEYNKKWGITES

-352 EPIEYGLS
+352 EPSEYGLF
-360 PISEEI
+360 PIAEEI

-378 NYYYGVHANYKGD
+378 NYYYGVHANYNGAH
-391 LRLKGEKLHEIS
+391 RLKGEKFHEIS

-426 DHVAVFPVDY
+426 NHVSDFPVDY
-436 QWYNGLGKKFQSKIF
+436 QWYNGLGEKFQSKLF
-451 ASFRYLYG
+451 ASFRYLYDK
-459 GFSLRAEL
+459 FSLRTEL

-478 TDDNLTDVS
+478 TDDNLIDVT
-487 QAYLWNFLNPKIS
+487 QDYLWHFVNPKIS
-500 LHYYLANRQPLKHSF
+500 LHYYLSQKKLKHSF

-534 PTHKKPIPETLYDLE
+534 PAHKKPIPETLYDLE
-549 FSYMMHHDKF
+549 FSYMMHHDRF
-559 YVNATLYGMFYKN
+559 YVNATLYGMYYKN

-583 GAAIMANVDD
+583 GAAIMANVEN

-602 AAYNPVKF
+602 VAYNPVKF

-635 DGSQKE
+635 DGSQEE

-652 PNVVLANDFSFT
+652 PNVVLANDFTFT
-664 PVKGLELSL
+664 PIKRLELSL

-680 QYLDNSGND
+680 QYLDNSGNE
-689 TYCLKPYSYTNL
+689 TYCLKPYTYTNL
-701 RASYTFFFSKFAQE
+701 RISYTFLFARFAQE
-715 LELFVQANNLFNAK
+715 LELFAQANNLFNAK

-740 YENGRYAD
+740 YGNSRFAD

-755 GINFLGGIRLKF
+755 GINFLGGIRLRF

>member
-1 MFSKTNTKR
+1 MFQKIKITRVALHKR
-10 IPPVQ
+10 V
-15 RATAICRKTA
+15 TTICRRTTFF
-25 LIITLISLSLI
+25 IITILLFF
-36 TQAQTNTK
+36 TAQAQTSK
-44 DSVRHLE
+44 PDSVRHLE
-51 GITIQYTPPTVRTSA
+51 GITIEYTPPTVRTSA
-66 NVTTMSLKQIQK
+66 NITTMSIKQIQK
-78 QQGNGSVNNLLEWM
+78 QQGNGSINNLLEWI

-141 LPDMGSYIEE
+141 LPDLGSYLEE

-176 DIPVKPFAEV
+176 EIPAKPFAEV

-195 FHNSVSAGTGLIR
+195 FHNTISAGTGLLN
-208 NRFSALASFSDIR
+208 NRFSALAAFSDIR
-221 SDGFIDRSKGNLN
+221 SDGFIDRAHSKLN

-244 LNKQETKDFGTL
+244 LNKLETKDFGTL
-256 KFNLLWGTEH
+256 RFNLLWGTEH

-287 CGEYWTDNGERRYY
+287 CGEYWTDSGERRYY
-301 ADESDNYTQTR
+301 ADETDNYTQTR
-312 YQLEYNKKWRTTES
+312 YQLEYEKRWGKEES
-326 KEIHQL
+326 SQKHQL
-332 SIAGHLTRGIGYY
+332 NIAGHLTRGIGYY

-352 EPIEYGLS
+352 EPSEYGLF
-360 PISEEI
+360 PIAEEI

-378 NYYYGVHANYKGD
+378 NYYYGVHANYNGAY
-391 LRLKGEKLHEIS
+391 RLKGEKFHEIS
-403 WQGGADLDNY
+403 WQGGADFDNY

-426 DHVAVFPVDY
+426 NHVSDFPVDY
-436 QWYNGLGKKFQSKIF
+436 QWYNGLGKKFQSKLF
-451 ASFRYLYG
+451 VSFRYLYDK
-459 GFSLRAEL
+459 FSLRAEL

-478 TDDNLTDVS
+478 TDDNLIDVT
-487 QAYLWNFLNPKIS
+487 QDYLWNFVNPKIS
-500 LHYYLANRQPLKHSF
+500 LHYYLSQKKLKHSF

-534 PTHKKPIPETLYDLE
+534 PAHKKPIPETLYDLE
-549 FSYMMHHDKF
+549 FSYMMHHDRF
-559 YVNATLYGMFYKN
+559 YVNATLYGMYYKN

-583 GAAIMANVDD
+583 GAAIMDNVEN
-593 SYRIGAELA
+593 SYRMGAELA
-602 AAYNPVKF
+602 VAYNPVKF

-635 DGSQKE
+635 DGSQEE

-652 PNVVLANDFSFT
+652 PNVILANDFTFT
-664 PVKGLELSL
+664 PIKRLELSL

-680 QYLDNSGND
+680 QYLDNSGNE
-689 TYCLKPYSYTNL
+689 TYCLKPYTYTNL
-701 RASYTFFFSKFAQE
+701 RISYTFLFARFAQE
-715 LELFVQANNLFNAK
+715 LELFVQANNLFNAQ

-740 YENGRYAD
+740 YGNSRFAD

-755 GINFLGGIRLKF
+755 GINFLGGIRLRF

>member
-1 MFSKTNTKR
+1 MFKKNRLARVPLHKM
-10 IPPVQ
+10 
-15 RATAICRKTA
+15 AITISHRTTFF
-25 LIITLISLSLI
+25 IITILLSF
-36 TQAQTNTK
+36 TVHAQTSK
-44 DSVRHLE
+44 QDSVRHLE
-51 GITIQYTPPTVRTSA
+51 GITIEYTPPTVRTSA
-66 NVTTMSLKQIQK
+66 NITTMSIKQIQK
-78 QQGNGSVNNLLEWM
+78 QQGNGSINNLLEWI

-141 LPDMGSYIEE
+141 LPDLGSYLEE

-176 DIPVKPFAEV
+176 EIPAKPFAEV

-195 FHNSVSAGTGLIR
+195 FHNTISAGTGVIN
-208 NRFSALASFSDIR
+208 NRFSALAAFSDIR
-221 SDGFIDRSKGNLN
+221 SDGFIDRAHSKLN

-244 LNKQETKDFGTL
+244 LNKLETKDFGTL
-256 KFNLLWGTEH
+256 RFNLLWGTEH

-287 CGEYWTDNGERRYY
+287 CGEYWTDSGERRYY
-301 ADESDNYTQTR
+301 ADETDNYTQTR
-312 YQLEYNKKWRTTES
+312 YQLEYEKRWGKEES
-326 KEIHQL
+326 SQKHQL
-332 SIAGHLTRGIGYY
+332 NIAGHLTRGIGYY

-352 EPIEYGLS
+352 EPSEYGLS

-378 NYYYGVHANYKGD
+378 NYYYGVHANYNGAH
-391 LRLKGEKLHEIS
+391 RLKGEKFHEIS
-403 WQGGADLDNY
+403 WQGGADFDNY

-426 DHVAVFPVDY
+426 NHVSDFPVDY
-436 QWYNGLGKKFQSKIF
+436 QWYNGLGEKFQSKLF
-451 ASFRYLYG
+451 VSFRYLYDK
-459 GFSLRAEL
+459 FSLRAEL

-478 TDDNLTDVS
+478 TDDNLIDVT
-487 QAYLWNFLNPKIS
+487 QDYLWNFVNPKIS
-500 LHYYLANRQPLKHSF
+500 LHYYLSQKKLKHSF

-534 PTHKKPIPETLYDLE
+534 PAHKKPIPETLYDLE
-549 FSYMMHHDKF
+549 FSYMMHHDRF
-559 YVNATLYGMFYKN
+559 YVNATLYGMYYKN

-583 GAAIMANVDD
+583 GAAIMDNVEN
-593 SYRIGAELA
+593 SYRMGAELA
-602 AAYNPVKF
+602 VAYNPVKF

-635 DGSQKE
+635 DGSQEE

-652 PNVVLANDFSFT
+652 PNVVLANDFTFT
-664 PVKGLELSL
+664 PIKRLELSL

-680 QYLDNSGND
+680 QYLDNSGNE
-689 TYCLKPYSYTNL
+689 TYCLKPYTYTNL
-701 RASYTFFFSKFAQE
+701 RISYTFLFARFAQE

-740 YENGRYAD
+740 YGNSRFAD

-755 GINFLGGIRLKF
+755 GINFLGGIRLRF

>member
-1 MFSKTNTKR
+1 MFQKIKITRVALHKR
-10 IPPVQ
+10 I
-15 RATAICRKTA
+15 TTICRRTTFF
-25 LIITLISLSLI
+25 IITILLFF
-36 TQAQTNTK
+36 TAQAQTSK
-44 DSVRHLE
+44 QDSVRHLE
-51 GITIQYTPPTVRTSA
+51 GITIEYTPPTVRTSA
-66 NVTTMSLKQIQK
+66 NITTMSIKQIQK
-78 QQGNGSVNNLLEWM
+78 QQGNGSINNLLEWI

-141 LPDMGSYIEE
+141 LPDLGSYLEE

-176 DIPVKPFAEV
+176 EIPAKPFAEV

-195 FHNSVSAGTGLIR
+195 FHNTISAGTGLLN
-208 NRFSALASFSDIR
+208 NRFSALAAFSDIR
-221 SDGFIDRSKGNLN
+221 SDGFIDRAHSKLN
-234 SAFLTAQYKL
+234 SAFFTAQYKL
-244 LNKQETKDFGTL
+244 LNKLETKEFGTL

-287 CGEYWTDNGERRYY
+287 CGEYWTDSGERRYY
-301 ADESDNYTQTR
+301 ADETDNYTQTR
-312 YQLEYNKKWRTTES
+312 YQLEYEKRWGKEES

-332 SIAGHLTRGIGYY
+332 NIAGHLTRGIGYY

-352 EPIEYGLS
+352 EPCEYGLF
-360 PISEEI
+360 PIAEEI

-378 NYYYGVHANYKGD
+378 NYYYGVHANYNGAH
-391 LRLKGEKLHEIS
+391 RLKGEKFHEIS
-403 WQGGADLDNY
+403 WQGGADFDNY
-413 YGEHYGNVIWAQP
+413 YGEHYGNIIWAQP
-426 DHVAVFPVDY
+426 NHVSDFPVDY
-436 QWYNGLGKKFQSKIF
+436 QWYNGLGEKFQSKLF
-451 ASFRYLYG
+451 VSFRYLYDK
-459 GFSLRAEL
+459 FSLRAEL

-478 TDDNLTDVS
+478 TDDNLIDVT
-487 QAYLWNFLNPKIS
+487 QDYLWNFVNPKIS
-500 LHYYLANRQPLKHSF
+500 LHYYLSQKKLKHSF

-534 PTHKKPIPETLYDLE
+534 PAHKKPIPETLYDLE
-549 FSYMMHHDKF
+549 FSYMMHHDRF
-559 YVNATLYGMFYKN
+559 YVNATLYGMYYKN

-583 GAAIMANVDD
+583 GAAIMDNVEN
-593 SYRIGAELA
+593 SYRMGAELA
-602 AAYNPVKF
+602 VAYNPVKF

-635 DGSQKE
+635 DGSQEE

-652 PNVVLANDFSFT
+652 PNVVLANDFTLT
-664 PVKGLELSL
+664 PIKRLELSL

-680 QYLDNSGND
+680 QYLDNSGNE
-689 TYCLKPYSYTNL
+689 TYCLKPYTYTNL
-701 RASYTFFFSKFAQE
+701 RISYTFLFARFAQE

-740 YENGRYAD
+740 YGNSRFAD

-755 GINFLGGIRLKF
+755 GINFLGGIRLRF

>member
-1 MFSKTNTKR
+1 MFQKIKITRVALYKR
-10 IPPVQ
+10 V
-15 RATAICRKTA
+15 TTICRRTTFF
-25 LIITLISLSLI
+25 IITILLFF
-36 TQAQTNTK
+36 TAQAQTSK
-44 DSVRHLE
+44 QDSVRHLE
-51 GITIQYTPPTVRTSA
+51 GITIEYTPPTVRTSA
-66 NVTTMSLKQIQK
+66 NITTMSIKQIQK
-78 QQGNGSVNNLLEWM
+78 QQGNGSINNLLEWI

-141 LPDMGSYIEE
+141 LPDLGSYLEE

-176 DIPVKPFAEV
+176 EIPAKPFAEV

-195 FHNSVSAGTGLIR
+195 FHNTISAGTGLLN
-208 NRFSALASFSDIR
+208 NRFSALAAFSDIR
-221 SDGFIDRSKGNLN
+221 SDGFIDRAHSKLN

-244 LNKQETKDFGTL
+244 LNKLGTKDFGTL
-256 KFNLLWGTEH
+256 RFNLLWGTEH

-287 CGEYWTDNGERRYY
+287 CGEYWTDSDERRYY
-301 ADESDNYTQTR
+301 ADETDNYTQTR
-312 YQLEYNKKWRTTES
+312 YQLEYEKRWGKEES
-326 KEIHQL
+326 SQKHQL
-332 SIAGHLTRGIGYY
+332 NIAGHLTRGIGYY

-352 EPIEYGLS
+352 EPSEYGLF
-360 PISEEI
+360 PIAEEI

-378 NYYYGVHANYKGD
+378 NYYYGVHANYNGAH
-391 LRLKGEKLHEIS
+391 RLKGEKFHEIS
-403 WQGGADLDNY
+403 WQGGADFDNY
-413 YGEHYGNVIWAQP
+413 YGEHYGNIIWAQP
-426 DHVAVFPVDY
+426 NHVSDFPVDY
-436 QWYNGLGKKFQSKIF
+436 QWYNGLGKKFQSKLF
-451 ASFRYLYG
+451 ASFRYLYDK
-459 GFSLRAEL
+459 FSLRTEL

-478 TDDNLTDVS
+478 TDDNLIDVT
-487 QAYLWNFLNPKIS
+487 QDYLWNFVNPKIS
-500 LHYYLANRQPLKHSF
+500 LHYYLSQKKLKHSF

-534 PTHKKPIPETLYDLE
+534 PAHKKPIPETLYDLE
-549 FSYMMHHDKF
+549 FSYMMHHDRF
-559 YVNATLYGMFYKN
+559 YVNATLYGMYYKN

-583 GAAIMANVDD
+583 GAAIMDNVEN
-593 SYRIGAELA
+593 SYRMGAELA
-602 AAYNPVKF
+602 VAYNPVKF

-635 DGSQKE
+635 DGSQEE

-652 PNVVLANDFSFT
+652 PNVVLANDFTFT
-664 PVKGLELSL
+664 PIKRLELSL

-680 QYLDNSGND
+680 QYLDNSGNE
-689 TYCLKPYSYTNL
+689 TYCLKPYTYTNL
-701 RASYTFFFSKFAQE
+701 RISYTFLFSRFAQE

-740 YENGRYAD
+740 YGNSRFAD

-755 GINFLGGIRLKF
+755 GINFLGGIRLRF

>member
-1 MFSKTNTKR
+1 MFQKIKITRVALYKR
-10 IPPVQ
+10 V
-15 RATAICRKTA
+15 TTICRRTTFF
-25 LIITLISLSLI
+25 IITILLFF
-36 TQAQTNTK
+36 TAQAQTSK
-44 DSVRHLE
+44 PDSVRHLE
-51 GITIQYTPPTVRTSA
+51 GITIEYTPPTIRTSA
-66 NVTTMSLKQIQK
+66 NITTMSIKQIQK
-78 QQGNGSVNNLLEWM
+78 QQGNGSINNLLEWI

-141 LPDMGSYIEE
+141 LPDLGSYLEE

-176 DIPVKPFAEV
+176 EIPAKPFAEV

-195 FHNSVSAGTGLIR
+195 FHNTISAGTGLLN
-208 NRFSALASFSDIR
+208 NRFSALAAFSDIR
-221 SDGFIDRSKGNLN
+221 SDGFIDRAHSKLN

-244 LNKQETKDFGTL
+244 LNKLETKEFGTL
-256 KFNLLWGTEH
+256 RFNLLWGTEH

-287 CGEYWTDNGERRYY
+287 CGEYWTDSGERRYY
-301 ADESDNYTQTR
+301 ADETDNYTQTR
-312 YQLEYNKKWRTTES
+312 YQLEYEKRWGKEES
-326 KEIHQL
+326 SQKHQL
-332 SIAGHLTRGIGYY
+332 NIAGHLTRGIGYY

-352 EPIEYGLS
+352 EPSEYGLF
-360 PISEEI
+360 PIAEEI

-378 NYYYGVHANYKGD
+378 NYYYGVHANYKGAH
-391 LRLKGEKLHEIS
+391 RLKGEKFHEIS
-403 WQGGADLDNY
+403 WQGGADFDNY

-426 DHVAVFPVDY
+426 NHVSDFPVDY
-436 QWYNGLGKKFQSKIF
+436 QWYNGLGKKFQSKLF
-451 ASFRYLYG
+451 VSFRYLYDK
-459 GFSLRAEL
+459 FSLRTEL

-478 TDDNLTDVS
+478 TDDNLIDVT
-487 QAYLWNFLNPKIS
+487 QDYLWNFVNPKIS
-500 LHYYLANRQPLKHSF
+500 LHYYLSQKKLKHSF

-534 PTHKKPIPETLYDLE
+534 PAHKKPIPETLYDLE
-549 FSYMMHHDKF
+549 FSYMMHHDRF
-559 YVNATLYGMFYKN
+559 YVNATLYGMYYKN

-583 GAAIMANVDD
+583 GAAIMANVEN
-593 SYRIGAELA
+593 SYRMGAELA
-602 AAYNPVKF
+602 VAYNPVKF

-635 DGSQKE
+635 DGSQEE

-652 PNVVLANDFSFT
+652 PNVVLANDFTFT
-664 PVKGLELSL
+664 PIKRLELSL

-680 QYLDNSGND
+680 QYLDNSGNE
-689 TYCLKPYSYTNL
+689 TYCLKPYTYTNL
-701 RASYTFFFSKFAQE
+701 RISYTFLFARFAQE

-740 YENGRYAD
+740 YGNSRFAD

-755 GINFLGGIRLKF
+755 GINFLGGIRLRF

>member
-1 MFSKTNTKR
+1 MFKKNRLARVPFHKMA
-10 IPPVQ
+10 
-15 RATAICRKTA
+15 RAISHRTTFF
-25 LIITLISLSLI
+25 IITILLSF
-36 TQAQTNTK
+36 TVHAQTSK
-44 DSVRHLE
+44 QDSVRHLE
-51 GITIQYTPPTVRTSA
+51 GITIEYTPPTVRTSA
-66 NVTTMSLKQIQK
+66 NITTMSIKQIQK
-78 QQGNGSVNNLLEWM
+78 QQGNGSINNLLEWI

-141 LPDMGSYIEE
+141 LPDLGSYLEE

-176 DIPVKPFAEV
+176 EIPAKPFAEV

-195 FHNSVSAGTGLIR
+195 FHNTISAGTGVIN
-208 NRFSALASFSDIR
+208 NRFSALAAFSDIR
-221 SDGFIDRSKGNLN
+221 SDGFIDRAHSKLN

-244 LNKQETKDFGTL
+244 LNKLETKDFGTL

-287 CGEYWTDNGERRYY
+287 CGEYWTDSGERRYY
-301 ADESDNYTQTR
+301 ADETDNYTQTR
-312 YQLEYNKKWRTTES
+312 YQLEYNKKWSTTES

-352 EPIEYGLS
+352 EPSEYGLF
-360 PISEEI
+360 PIAEEI

-378 NYYYGVHANYKGD
+378 NYYYGVHANYNGAH
-391 LRLKGEKLHEIS
+391 RLKGEKFHEIS
-403 WQGGADLDNY
+403 WQGGADFDNY

-426 DHVAVFPVDY
+426 NHVSDFPVDY
-436 QWYNGLGKKFQSKIF
+436 QWYNGLGKKFQSKLF
-451 ASFRYLYG
+451 VSLRYLYDK
-459 GFSLRAEL
+459 FSLRTEL

-478 TDDNLTDVS
+478 TDDNLIDVT
-487 QAYLWNFLNPKIS
+487 QDYLWNFVNPKIS
-500 LHYYLANRQPLKHSF
+500 LHYYLSQKKLKHSF

-534 PTHKKPIPETLYDLE
+534 PAHKKPIPETLYDLE
-549 FSYMMHHDKF
+549 FSYMMHHDRF
-559 YVNATLYGMFYKN
+559 YVNATLYGMYYKN

-583 GAAIMANVDD
+583 GAAIMDNVEN
-593 SYRIGAELA
+593 SYRMGAELA
-602 AAYNPVKF
+602 VAYNPVKF
-610 FTWRINGNFSRNRIL
+610 FTWSINGNFSRNRIL

-635 DGSQKE
+635 NGSQEE

-652 PNVVLANDFSFT
+652 PNVVLANDFTFT
-664 PVKGLELSL
+664 PIKRLELSL

-680 QYLDNSGND
+680 QYLDNSGNE
-689 TYCLKPYSYTNL
+689 TYCLKPYTYTNL
-701 RASYTFFFSKFAQE
+701 RISYTFLFARFAQE

-740 YENGRYAD
+740 YGNSRFAD

-755 GINFLGGIRLKF
+755 GINFLGGIRLRF

>member
-1 MFSKTNTKR
+1 MFKKNRLARVPLHKM
-10 IPPVQ
+10 
-15 RATAICRKTA
+15 AITISHRTTFF
-25 LIITLISLSLI
+25 IITILLSFTI
-36 TQAQTNTK
+36 HAQTSK
-44 DSVRHLE
+44 QDSVRHLE
-51 GITIQYTPPTVRTSA
+51 GITIEYTPPTVRTSA
-66 NVTTMSLKQIQK
+66 NITTMSIKQIQK
-78 QQGNGSVNNLLEWM
+78 QQGNGSINNLLEWI

-141 LPDMGSYIEE
+141 LPDLGSYLEE

-176 DIPVKPFAEV
+176 EIPAKPFAEV

-195 FHNSVSAGTGLIR
+195 FHNTISAGTGLLN
-208 NRFSALASFSDIR
+208 NRFSALAAFSDIR
-221 SDGFIDRSKGNLN
+221 SDGFIDRAHSKLN

-244 LNKQETKDFGTL
+244 LNKLETKDFGTL
-256 KFNLLWGTEH
+256 RFNLLWGTEH

-287 CGEYWTDNGERRYY
+287 CGEYWTDSGERRYY
-301 ADESDNYTQTR
+301 ADETDNYTQTR
-312 YQLEYNKKWRTTES
+312 YQLEYNKKWGTTES

-352 EPIEYGLS
+352 EPSEYGLF
-360 PISEEI
+360 PIAEEI

-378 NYYYGVHANYKGD
+378 NYYYGVHANYNGAH
-391 LRLKGEKLHEIS
+391 RLKGEKFHEIS

-426 DHVAVFPVDY
+426 NHVSDFPVDY
-436 QWYNGLGKKFQSKIF
+436 QWYNGLGEKFQSKLF
-451 ASFRYLYG
+451 VSFRYLYDK
-459 GFSLRAEL
+459 FSLRTEL

-478 TDDNLTDVS
+478 TDDNLIDVT
-487 QAYLWNFLNPKIS
+487 QDYLWHFVNPKIS
-500 LHYYLANRQPLKHSF
+500 LHYYLFQKKLKHSF

-534 PTHKKPIPETLYDLE
+534 PAHKKPIPETLYDLE
-549 FSYMMHHDKF
+549 FSYMMHHDRF
-559 YVNATLYGMFYKN
+559 YVNATLYGMYYKN

-583 GAAIMANVDD
+583 GAAIMDNVEN
-593 SYRIGAELA
+593 SYRMGAELA
-602 AAYNPVKF
+602 VAYNPVKF

-635 DGSQKE
+635 DGSQEE

-652 PNVVLANDFSFT
+652 PNVVLANDFTFT
-664 PVKGLELSL
+664 PIKRLELSL

-680 QYLDNSGND
+680 QYLDNSGNE
-689 TYCLKPYSYTNL
+689 TYCLKPYTYTNL
-701 RASYTFFFSKFAQE
+701 RISYTFLFARFAQE
-715 LELFVQANNLFNAK
+715 LELFVQANNLFNAQ

-740 YENGRYAD
+740 YGNSRFAD

-755 GINFLGGIRLKF
+755 GINFLSGIRLRF

>member
-1 MFSKTNTKR
+1 MLKKNRLARVPLHKM
-10 IPPVQ
+10 
-15 RATAICRKTA
+15 AITISHRTTFF
-25 LIITLISLSLI
+25 IITILLSF
-36 TQAQTNTK
+36 TVHAQTSK
-44 DSVRHLE
+44 QDSVRHLE
-51 GITIQYTPPTVRTSA
+51 GITIEYTPPTVRTSA
-66 NVTTMSLKQIQK
+66 NITTMSIKQIQK
-78 QQGNGSVNNLLEWM
+78 QQGNGSINNLLEWI

-141 LPDMGSYIEE
+141 LPDLGSYLEE

-176 DIPVKPFAEV
+176 EIPAKPFAEV

-195 FHNSVSAGTGLIR
+195 FHNTISAGTGVIN
-208 NRFSALASFSDIR
+208 NRFSALAAFSDIR
-221 SDGFIDRSKGNLN
+221 SDGFIDRAHSKLN

-244 LNKQETKDFGTL
+244 LNKLETKDFGTL
-256 KFNLLWGTEH
+256 RFNLLWGTEH

-287 CGEYWTDNGERRYY
+287 CGEYWTDSGERRYY
-301 ADESDNYTQTR
+301 ADETDNYTQTR
-312 YQLEYNKKWRTTES
+312 YQLEYEKRWGKEES
-326 KEIHQL
+326 SQKHQL
-332 SIAGHLTRGIGYY
+332 NIAGHLTRGIGYY

-352 EPIEYGLS
+352 EPSEYGLS
-360 PISEEI
+360 PIAEEI

-378 NYYYGVHANYKGD
+378 NYYYGVHANYNGAH
-391 LRLKGEKLHEIS
+391 RLKGEKFHEIS

-426 DHVAVFPVDY
+426 NHVSDFPVDY
-436 QWYNGLGKKFQSKIF
+436 QWYNGLGKKFQSKLF
-451 ASFRYLYG
+451 VSFRYLYDK
-459 GFSLRAEL
+459 FSLRAEL

-478 TDDNLTDVS
+478 IDDNLIDVT
-487 QAYLWNFLNPKIS
+487 QDYLWNFVNPKIS
-500 LHYYLANRQPLKHSF
+500 LHYYLSQKKLKHSF

-534 PTHKKPIPETLYDLE
+534 PAHKKPIPETLYDLE
-549 FSYMMHHDKF
+549 FSYMMHHDRF
-559 YVNATLYGMFYKN
+559 YVNATLYGMYYKN

-583 GAAIMANVDD
+583 GAAIMDNVEN
-593 SYRIGAELA
+593 SYRMGAELA
-602 AAYNPVKF
+602 VAYNPVKF
-610 FTWRINGNFSRNRIL
+610 FIWRINGNFSRNRIL

-635 DGSQKE
+635 DGSQEE

-652 PNVVLANDFSFT
+652 PNVVLANDFTFT
-664 PVKGLELSL
+664 PIKRLELSL

-680 QYLDNSGND
+680 QYLDNSGNE
-689 TYCLKPYSYTNL
+689 TYCLKPYTYTNL
-701 RASYTFFFSKFAQE
+701 RISYTFLFARFAQE

-740 YENGRYAD
+740 YGNSRFAD

-755 GINFLGGIRLKF
+755 GINFLGGIRLRF

>member
-1 MFSKTNTKR
+1 MLKKNRLARVPLHKM
-10 IPPVQ
+10 
-15 RATAICRKTA
+15 AITISHRTTFF
-25 LIITLISLSLI
+25 IITILLSF
-36 TQAQTNTK
+36 TVHAQTSK
-44 DSVRHLE
+44 QDSVRHLE
-51 GITIQYTPPTVRTSA
+51 GITIEYTPPTVRTSA
-66 NVTTMSLKQIQK
+66 NITTMSIKQIQK
-78 QQGNGSVNNLLEWM
+78 QQGNGSINNLLEWI

-141 LPDMGSYIEE
+141 LPDLGSYLEE

-176 DIPVKPFAEV
+176 EIPAKPFAEV

-195 FHNSVSAGTGLIR
+195 FHNTISAGTGLLN
-208 NRFSALASFSDIR
+208 NRFSALAAFSDIR
-221 SDGFIDRSKGNLN
+221 SDGFIDRAHSKLN
-234 SAFLTAQYKL
+234 SAFFTAQYKL
-244 LNKQETKDFGTL
+244 LNKLETKDFGTL

-287 CGEYWTDNGERRYY
+287 CGEYWTDSGERRYY
-301 ADESDNYTQTR
+301 ADETDNYTQTR
-312 YQLEYNKKWRTTES
+312 YQLEYNKKWGITES

-352 EPIEYGLS
+352 EPSEYGLS
-360 PISEEI
+360 PIAEEI

-378 NYYYGVHANYKGD
+378 NYYYGVHANYNGAH
-391 LRLKGEKLHEIS
+391 RLKGEKFHEIS
-403 WQGGADLDNY
+403 WQGGADFDNY

-426 DHVAVFPVDY
+426 NHVSDFPVDY
-436 QWYNGLGKKFQSKIF
+436 QWYNGLGKKFQSKLF
-451 ASFRYLYG
+451 VSFRYLYDK
-459 GFSLRAEL
+459 FSLRTEL

-478 TDDNLTDVS
+478 TDDNLIDVT
-487 QAYLWNFLNPKIS
+487 QDYLWNFVNPKIS
-500 LHYYLANRQPLKHSF
+500 LHYYLSQKKLKHSF

-534 PTHKKPIPETLYDLE
+534 PAHKKPIPETLYDLE
-549 FSYMMHHDKF
+549 FSYMMHHDRF
-559 YVNATLYGMFYKN
+559 YVNATLYGMYYKN

-583 GAAIMANVDD
+583 GAAIMANVEN
-593 SYRIGAELA
+593 SYRMGAELA
-602 AAYNPVKF
+602 VAYNPVKF

-635 DGSQKE
+635 DGSQEE

-652 PNVVLANDFSFT
+652 PNVVLANDFTFT
-664 PVKGLELSL
+664 PIKRLELSL

-680 QYLDNSGND
+680 QYLDNSGNE
-689 TYCLKPYSYTNL
+689 TYCLKPYTYTNL
-701 RASYTFFFSKFAQE
+701 RISYTFLFARFAQE
-715 LELFVQANNLFNAK
+715 LELFVQANNLFNAQ

-740 YENGRYAD
+740 YGNSRFAD

-755 GINFLGGIRLKF
+755 GINFLGGIRLRF

>member
-1 MFSKTNTKR
+1 MFQKIKITRVPLHKMVT
-10 IPPVQ
+10 
-15 RATAICRKTA
+15 TICRRTTFF
-25 LIITLISLSLI
+25 IITILLFF
-36 TQAQTNTK
+36 TAQAQTSK
-44 DSVRHLE
+44 QDSVRHLE
-51 GITIQYTPPTVRTSA
+51 GITIEYTPPTVHTSA
-66 NVTTMSLKQIQK
+66 NITTMSIKQIQK
-78 QQGNGSVNNLLEWM
+78 QQGNGSINNLLEWI

-141 LPDMGSYIEE
+141 LPDLGSYLEE

-176 DIPVKPFAEV
+176 EIPAKPFAEV

-195 FHNSVSAGTGLIR
+195 FHNTISAGTGLLN
-208 NRFSALASFSDIR
+208 NRFSALAAFSDIR
-221 SDGFIDRSKGNLN
+221 SDGFIDRAHSKLN

-244 LNKQETKDFGTL
+244 LNKLETKDFGTL
-256 KFNLLWGTEH
+256 RFNLLWGTEH

-287 CGEYWTDNGERRYY
+287 CGEYWTDSGERRYY
-301 ADESDNYTQTR
+301 ADETDNYTQTR
-312 YQLEYNKKWRTTES
+312 YQLEYEKRWGKEES
-326 KEIHQL
+326 SQKHQL
-332 SIAGHLTRGIGYY
+332 NIAGHLTRGIGYY

-352 EPIEYGLS
+352 EPSEYGLF
-360 PISEEI
+360 PIAEEI

-378 NYYYGVHANYKGD
+378 NYYYGVHANYNGAH
-391 LRLKGEKLHEIS
+391 RLKGEKFHEIS

-426 DHVAVFPVDY
+426 NHVSDFPVDY
-436 QWYNGLGKKFQSKIF
+436 QWYNGLGEKFQSKLF
-451 ASFRYLYG
+451 VSFRYLYDR
-459 GFSLRAEL
+459 FSLRTEL

-478 TDDNLTDVS
+478 TDDNLIDVT
-487 QAYLWNFLNPKIS
+487 QDYLWHFVNPKIS
-500 LHYYLANRQPLKHSF
+500 LHYYLSQKKLKHSF

-534 PTHKKPIPETLYDLE
+534 PAHKKPIPETLYDLE
-549 FSYMMHHDKF
+549 FSYMMHHDRF
-559 YVNATLYGMFYKN
+559 YVNATLYGMYYKN

-583 GAAIMANVDD
+583 GAAIMDNVEN
-593 SYRIGAELA
+593 SYRMGAELA
-602 AAYNPVKF
+602 VAYNPVKF
-610 FTWRINGNFSRNRIL
+610 FIWRINGNFSHNRIL

-635 DGSQKE
+635 DGSQEE

-652 PNVVLANDFSFT
+652 PNVVLANDFTFT
-664 PVKGLELSL
+664 PIKRLELSL

-680 QYLDNSGND
+680 QYLDNSGNE
-689 TYCLKPYSYTNL
+689 TYCLKPYTYTNL
-701 RASYTFFFSKFAQE
+701 RISYTFLFARFAQE
-715 LELFVQANNLFNAK
+715 LELFVQANNLFNAQ

-740 YENGRYAD
+740 YGNSRFAD

-755 GINFLGGIRLKF
+755 GINFLGGIRLRF

>member
-1 MFSKTNTKR
+1 MFQKIKITRVALYKR
-10 IPPVQ
+10 V
-15 RATAICRKTA
+15 TTICRRTTFF
-25 LIITLISLSLI
+25 IITILLFF
-36 TQAQTNTK
+36 TAQAQTSK
-44 DSVRHLE
+44 PDSVRHLE
-51 GITIQYTPPTVRTSA
+51 GITIEYTPPTVRTSA
-66 NVTTMSLKQIQK
+66 NITTMSIKQIQK
-78 QQGNGSVNNLLEWM
+78 QQGNGSINNLLEWI

-141 LPDMGSYIEE
+141 LPDLGSYLEE

-176 DIPVKPFAEV
+176 EIPVKPFAEV

-195 FHNSVSAGTGLIR
+195 FHNTISAGTGVIN
-208 NRFSALASFSDIR
+208 NRFSALAAFSDIR
-221 SDGFIDRSKGNLN
+221 SDGFIDRAHSKLN

-244 LNKQETKDFGTL
+244 LNKLETKEFGTL

-287 CGEYWTDNGERRYY
+287 CGEYWTDSGERRYY
-301 ADESDNYTQTR
+301 ADETDNYTQTR
-312 YQLEYNKKWRTTES
+312 YQLEYEKRWGKEES
-326 KEIHQL
+326 SQKHQL
-332 SIAGHLTRGIGYY
+332 NIAGHLTRGIGYY

-352 EPIEYGLS
+352 EPSEYGLS

-378 NYYYGVHANYKGD
+378 NYYYGVHANYNGAH
-391 LRLKGEKLHEIS
+391 RLKGEKFHEIS

-426 DHVAVFPVDY
+426 NHVSDFPVDY
-436 QWYNGLGKKFQSKIF
+436 QWYNGLGEKFQSKLF
-451 ASFRYLYG
+451 VSFRYLYDK
-459 GFSLRAEL
+459 FSLRTEL

-478 TDDNLTDVS
+478 TDDNLIDVT
-487 QAYLWNFLNPKIS
+487 QDYLWHFVNPKIS
-500 LHYYLANRQPLKHSF
+500 LHYYLSQKKLKHSF

-534 PTHKKPIPETLYDLE
+534 PAHKKPIPETLYDLE
-549 FSYMMHHDKF
+549 FSYMMHHDRF
-559 YVNATLYGMFYKN
+559 YVNATLYGMYYKN

-583 GAAIMANVDD
+583 GAAIMANVEN
-593 SYRIGAELA
+593 SYRMGAELA
-602 AAYNPVKF
+602 VAYNPVKF
-610 FTWRINGNFSRNRIL
+610 FIWRINGNFSRNRIL

-635 DGSQKE
+635 DGSQEE

-652 PNVVLANDFSFT
+652 PNVVLANDFTFT
-664 PVKGLELSL
+664 PIKRLELSL

-680 QYLDNSGND
+680 QYLDNSGNE
-689 TYCLKPYSYTNL
+689 TYCLKPYTYTNL
-701 RASYTFFFSKFAQE
+701 RISYTFLFARFAQE
-715 LELFVQANNLFNAK
+715 LELFVQANNLFNAQ

-740 YENGRYAD
+740 YGNSRFAD

-755 GINFLGGIRLKF
+755 GINFLGGIRLRF

>member
-1 MFSKTNTKR
+1 MFQKIKITRVALHKR
-10 IPPVQ
+10 I
-15 RATAICRKTA
+15 TTICRRTTFF
-25 LIITLISLSLI
+25 IITILLFF
-36 TQAQTNTK
+36 TAQAQTSK
-44 DSVRHLE
+44 QDSVRHLE
-51 GITIQYTPPTVRTSA
+51 GITIEYTPPTVRTSA
-66 NVTTMSLKQIQK
+66 NITTMSIKQIQK
-78 QQGNGSVNNLLEWM
+78 QQGNGSINNLLEWI

-141 LPDMGSYIEE
+141 LPDLGSYLEE

-176 DIPVKPFAEV
+176 EIPAKPFAEV

-195 FHNSVSAGTGLIR
+195 FHNTISAGTGLLN
-208 NRFSALASFSDIR
+208 NRFSALAAFSDIR
-221 SDGFIDRSKGNLN
+221 SDGFIDRAHSKLN

-244 LNKQETKDFGTL
+244 LNKLETKDFGTL
-256 KFNLLWGTEH
+256 RFNLLWGTEH

-287 CGEYWTDNGERRYY
+287 CGEYWTDSGERRYY
-301 ADESDNYTQTR
+301 ADETDNYTQTR
-312 YQLEYNKKWRTTES
+312 YQLEYEKRWG
-326 KEIHQL
+326 KEENSQKHQL
-332 SIAGHLTRGIGYY
+332 NIAGHLTRGIGYY

-352 EPIEYGLS
+352 EPSEYGLF
-360 PISEEI
+360 PIAEEI

-378 NYYYGVHANYKGD
+378 NYYYGVHANYNGAH
-391 LRLKGEKLHEIS
+391 RLKGEKFHEIS

-426 DHVAVFPVDY
+426 NHVSDFPVDY
-436 QWYNGLGKKFQSKIF
+436 QWYNGLGEKFQSKLF
-451 ASFRYLYG
+451 VSFRYLYDK
-459 GFSLRAEL
+459 FSLRTEL

-478 TDDNLTDVS
+478 TDDNLIDVT
-487 QAYLWNFLNPKIS
+487 QDYLWNFVNPKIS
-500 LHYYLANRQPLKHSF
+500 LHYYLSQKKLKHSF
-515 ALSFSTANREPTRS
+515 AISFSTANREPTRS

-534 PTHKKPIPETLYDLE
+534 PAHKKPIPETLYDLE
-549 FSYMMHHDKF
+549 FSYMMHHDRF
-559 YVNATLYGMFYKN
+559 YVNATLYGMYYKN

-583 GAAIMANVDD
+583 GAAIMANVEN
-593 SYRIGAELA
+593 SYRMGAELA
-602 AAYNPVKF
+602 VAYNPVKF
-610 FTWRINGNFSRNRIL
+610 FIWRINGNFSRNRIL

-635 DGSQKE
+635 DGSQEE

-652 PNVVLANDFSFT
+652 PNVVLANDFTFT
-664 PVKGLELSL
+664 PIKRLELSL

-680 QYLDNSGND
+680 QYLDNSGNE
-689 TYCLKPYSYTNL
+689 TYCLKPYTYTNL
-701 RASYTFFFSKFAQE
+701 RISYTFLFSRFAQE

-740 YENGRYAD
+740 YGNSRFAD

-755 GINFLGGIRLKF
+755 GINFLGGIRLRF

>member
-1 MFSKTNTKR
+1 MFKKNRLARVPLHKM
-10 IPPVQ
+10 
-15 RATAICRKTA
+15 AITISHRTTFF
-25 LIITLISLSLI
+25 IITILLSF
-36 TQAQTNTK
+36 TVHAQTSK
-44 DSVRHLE
+44 QDSVRHLE
-51 GITIQYTPPTVRTSA
+51 GITIEYTPPTVRTSA
-66 NVTTMSLKQIQK
+66 NITTMSIKQIQK
-78 QQGNGSVNNLLEWM
+78 QQGNGSINNLLEWI

-141 LPDMGSYIEE
+141 LPDLGSYLEE

-176 DIPVKPFAEV
+176 EIPAKPFAEV

-195 FHNSVSAGTGLIR
+195 FHNTISAGTGVIN
-208 NRFSALASFSDIR
+208 NRFSALAAFSDIR
-221 SDGFIDRSKGNLN
+221 SDGFIDRAHSKLN

-244 LNKQETKDFGTL
+244 LNKLETKDFGTL
-256 KFNLLWGTEH
+256 RFNLLWGTEH

-287 CGEYWTDNGERRYY
+287 CGEYWTDSGERRYY
-301 ADESDNYTQTR
+301 ADETDNYTQTR
-312 YQLEYNKKWRTTES
+312 YQLEYNKKWGITES

-332 SIAGHLTRGIGYY
+332 NIAGHLTRGIGYY

-352 EPIEYGLS
+352 EPSEYGLS

-378 NYYYGVHANYKGD
+378 NYYYGVHANYNGAH
-391 LRLKGEKLHEIS
+391 RLKGEKFHEIS
-403 WQGGADLDNY
+403 WQGGADFDNY
-413 YGEHYGNVIWAQP
+413 YGEHYGNIIWAQP
-426 DHVAVFPVDY
+426 NHVSDFPVDY
-436 QWYNGLGKKFQSKIF
+436 QWYNGLGEKFQSKLF
-451 ASFRYLYG
+451 VSFRYLYDK
-459 GFSLRAEL
+459 FSLRTEL

-478 TDDNLTDVS
+478 TDDNLIDVT
-487 QAYLWNFLNPKIS
+487 QDYLWHFVNPKIS
-500 LHYYLANRQPLKHSF
+500 LHYYLSQKKLKHSF

-534 PTHKKPIPETLYDLE
+534 PAHKKPIPETLYDLE
-549 FSYMMHHDKF
+549 FSYMMHHDRF
-559 YVNATLYGMFYKN
+559 YVNATLYGMYYKN

-583 GAAIMANVDD
+583 GAAIMANVEN
-593 SYRIGAELA
+593 SYRMGAELA
-602 AAYNPVKF
+602 VAYNPVKF
-610 FTWRINGNFSRNRIL
+610 FIWRINGNFSRNRIL

-635 DGSQKE
+635 DGSQEE

-652 PNVVLANDFSFT
+652 PNVVLANDFTFT
-664 PVKGLELSL
+664 PIKRLELSL

-680 QYLDNSGND
+680 QYLDNSGNE
-689 TYCLKPYSYTNL
+689 TYCLKPYTYTNL
-701 RASYTFFFSKFAQE
+701 RISYTFLFARFAQE

-740 YENGRYAD
+740 YGNSRFAD

-755 GINFLGGIRLKF
+755 GINFLGGIRLRF

>member
-1 MFSKTNTKR
+1 MFKKNRLARVPLHKM
-10 IPPVQ
+10 
-15 RATAICRKTA
+15 AITISHRTTFF
-25 LIITLISLSLI
+25 IITILLSF
-36 TQAQTNTK
+36 TVHAQTSK
-44 DSVRHLE
+44 QDSVRHLE
-51 GITIQYTPPTVRTSA
+51 GITIEYTPPTVRTSA
-66 NVTTMSLKQIQK
+66 NITTMSIKQIQK
-78 QQGNGSVNNLLEWM
+78 QQGNGSINNLLEWI

-141 LPDMGSYIEE
+141 LPDLGSYLEE

-176 DIPVKPFAEV
+176 EIPAKPFAEV

-195 FHNSVSAGTGLIR
+195 FHNTISAGTGLLN
-208 NRFSALASFSDIR
+208 NRFSALAAFSDIR
-221 SDGFIDRSKGNLN
+221 SDGFIDRAHSKLN

-244 LNKQETKDFGTL
+244 LNKLETKDFGTL
-256 KFNLLWGTEH
+256 RFNLLWGTEH

-287 CGEYWTDNGERRYY
+287 CGEYWTDSGERRYY
-301 ADESDNYTQTR
+301 ADETDNYTQTR
-312 YQLEYNKKWRTTES
+312 YQLEYNKKWGTTES

-332 SIAGHLTRGIGYY
+332 NIAGHLTRGIGYY

-352 EPIEYGLS
+352 EPSEYGLF

-378 NYYYGVHANYKGD
+378 NYYYGVHANYNGAH
-391 LRLKGEKLHEIS
+391 RLKGEKFHEIS
-403 WQGGADLDNY
+403 WQGGADFDNY

-426 DHVAVFPVDY
+426 NHVSDFPVDY
-436 QWYNGLGKKFQSKIF
+436 QWYNGLGEKFQSKLF
-451 ASFRYLYG
+451 VSFRYLYDK
-459 GFSLRAEL
+459 FSLRTEL

-478 TDDNLTDVS
+478 TDDNLIDVT
-487 QAYLWNFLNPKIS
+487 QDYLWHFVNPKIS
-500 LHYYLANRQPLKHSF
+500 LHYYLSQKKLKHSF

-534 PTHKKPIPETLYDLE
+534 PAHKKPIPETLYDLE
-549 FSYMMHHDKF
+549 FSYMMHHDRF
-559 YVNATLYGMFYKN
+559 YVNATLYGMYYKN

-583 GAAIMANVDD
+583 GAAIMANVEN
-593 SYRIGAELA
+593 SYRMGAELA
-602 AAYNPVKF
+602 VAYNPVKF

-635 DGSQKE
+635 DGSQEE

-652 PNVVLANDFSFT
+652 PNVVLANDFTFT
-664 PVKGLELSL
+664 PIKRLELSL

-680 QYLDNSGND
+680 QYLDNSGNE
-689 TYCLKPYSYTNL
+689 TYCLKPYTYTNL
-701 RASYTFFFSKFAQE
+701 RISYTFLFARFAQE
-715 LELFVQANNLFNAK
+715 LELFVQANNLFNAQ
-729 YESNGWIYSYY
+729 YESNGWIYSYCY
-740 YENGRYAD
+740 GNSRFAD

-755 GINFLGGIRLKF
+755 GINFLGGIRLRF

>member
-1 MFSKTNTKR
+1 MLKKNRLARVPLHKM
-10 IPPVQ
+10 
-15 RATAICRKTA
+15 AITISHRTTFF
-25 LIITLISLSLI
+25 IITILLSF
-36 TQAQTNTK
+36 TVHAQTSK
-44 DSVRHLE
+44 QDSVRHLE
-51 GITIQYTPPTVRTSA
+51 GITIEYTPPTVRTSA
-66 NVTTMSLKQIQK
+66 NITTMSIKQIQK
-78 QQGNGSVNNLLEWM
+78 QQGNGSINNLLEWI

-141 LPDMGSYIEE
+141 LPDLGSYLEE

-176 DIPVKPFAEV
+176 EIPAKPFAEV

-195 FHNSVSAGTGLIR
+195 FHNTISAGTGVIN
-208 NRFSALASFSDIR
+208 NRFSALAAFSDIR
-221 SDGFIDRSKGNLN
+221 SDGFIDRAHSKLN

-244 LNKQETKDFGTL
+244 LNKLETKDFGTL
-256 KFNLLWGTEH
+256 RFNLLWGTEH

-287 CGEYWTDNGERRYY
+287 CGEYWTDSGERRYY
-301 ADESDNYTQTR
+301 ADETDNYTQTR
-312 YQLEYNKKWRTTES
+312 YQLEYEKRWGKEES
-326 KEIHQL
+326 SQKHQL
-332 SIAGHLTRGIGYY
+332 NIAGHLTRGIGYY

-352 EPIEYGLS
+352 EPSEYGLF
-360 PISEEI
+360 PIAEEI

-378 NYYYGVHANYKGD
+378 NYYYGVHAKYNGAH
-391 LRLKGEKLHEIS
+391 RLKGEKFHEIS

-426 DHVAVFPVDY
+426 NHVSDFPVDY
-436 QWYNGLGKKFQSKIF
+436 QWYNGLGEKFQSKLF
-451 ASFRYLYG
+451 VSFRYLYDK
-459 GFSLRAEL
+459 FSLRTEL

-478 TDDNLTDVS
+478 TDDNLIDVT
-487 QAYLWNFLNPKIS
+487 QDYLWNFVNPKIS
-500 LHYYLANRQPLKHSF
+500 LHYYLSQKKLKHSF

-534 PTHKKPIPETLYDLE
+534 PAHKKPIPETLYDLE
-549 FSYMMHHDKF
+549 FSYMMHHDRF
-559 YVNATLYGMFYKN
+559 YVNATLYGMYYKN

-583 GAAIMANVDD
+583 GAAIMDNVEN
-593 SYRIGAELA
+593 SYRMGAELA
-602 AAYNPVKF
+602 VAYNPVKF

-635 DGSQKE
+635 DGSQEE

-652 PNVVLANDFSFT
+652 PNVVLANDFTFT
-664 PVKGLELSL
+664 PIKRLELSL

-680 QYLDNSGND
+680 QYLDNSGNE
-689 TYCLKPYSYTNL
+689 TYCLKPYTYTNL
-701 RASYTFFFSKFAQE
+701 RISYTFLFARFAQE

-740 YENGRYAD
+740 YGNSRFAD

-755 GINFLGGIRLKF
+755 GINFLGGIRLRF

>member
-1 MFSKTNTKR
+1 MLKKNRLARVPLHKM
-10 IPPVQ
+10 
-15 RATAICRKTA
+15 AITISHRTTFF
-25 LIITLISLSLI
+25 IITILLSF
-36 TQAQTNTK
+36 TVHAQTSK
-44 DSVRHLE
+44 QDSVRHLE
-51 GITIQYTPPTVRTSA
+51 GITIEYTPPTVRTSA
-66 NVTTMSLKQIQK
+66 NITTMSIKQIQK
-78 QQGNGSVNNLLEWM
+78 QQGNGSINNLLEWI

-141 LPDMGSYIEE
+141 LPDLGSYLEE

-176 DIPVKPFAEV
+176 EIPAKPFAEV

-195 FHNSVSAGTGLIR
+195 FHNTISAGTGLLN
-208 NRFSALASFSDIR
+208 NRFSALAAFSDIR
-221 SDGFIDRSKGNLN
+221 SDGFIDRAHSKLN

-244 LNKQETKDFGTL
+244 LNKLETKDFGTL
-256 KFNLLWGTEH
+256 RFNLLWGTEH

-287 CGEYWTDNGERRYY
+287 CGEYWTDSGERRYY
-301 ADESDNYTQTR
+301 ADETDNYTQTR
-312 YQLEYNKKWRTTES
+312 YQLEYNKKWGTTES

-332 SIAGHLTRGIGYY
+332 NIAGHLTRGIGYY

-352 EPIEYGLS
+352 EPSEYGLF
-360 PISEEI
+360 PIAEEI

-378 NYYYGVHANYKGD
+378 NYYYGVHANYNGAH
-391 LRLKGEKLHEIS
+391 RLKGEKFHEIS

-426 DHVAVFPVDY
+426 NHVSDFPVDY
-436 QWYNGLGKKFQSKIF
+436 QWYNGLGEKFQSKLF
-451 ASFRYLYG
+451 VSFRYLYDK
-459 GFSLRAEL
+459 FSLRTEL

-478 TDDNLTDVS
+478 TDDNLIDVT
-487 QAYLWNFLNPKIS
+487 QDYLWHFVNPKIS
-500 LHYYLANRQPLKHSF
+500 LHYYLSQKKLKHSF

-534 PTHKKPIPETLYDLE
+534 PAHKKPIPETLYDLE
-549 FSYMMHHDKF
+549 FSYMMHHDRF
-559 YVNATLYGMFYKN
+559 YVNATLYGMYYKN

-583 GAAIMANVDD
+583 GAAIMANVEN
-593 SYRIGAELA
+593 SYRMGAELA
-602 AAYNPVKF
+602 VAYNPVKF

-635 DGSQKE
+635 DGSQEE

-652 PNVVLANDFSFT
+652 PNVVLANDFTFT
-664 PVKGLELSL
+664 PIKRLELSL

-680 QYLDNSGND
+680 QYLDNSGNE
-689 TYCLKPYSYTNL
+689 TYCLKPYTYTNL
-701 RASYTFFFSKFAQE
+701 RISYTFLFARFAQE
-715 LELFVQANNLFNAK
+715 LELFVQANNLFNAQ

-740 YENGRYAD
+740 YGNSRFAD

-755 GINFLGGIRLKF
+755 GINFLGGIRLRF

>member
-1 MFSKTNTKR
+1 MFQKIKITRVALHKR
-10 IPPVQ
+10 V
-15 RATAICRKTA
+15 TTICRRTTFF
-25 LIITLISLSLI
+25 IITILLFF
-36 TQAQTNTK
+36 TAQAQTSK
-44 DSVRHLE
+44 PDSVRHLE
-51 GITIQYTPPTVRTSA
+51 GITIEYTPPTVRTSA
-66 NVTTMSLKQIQK
+66 NITTMSIKQIQK
-78 QQGNGSVNNLLEWM
+78 QQGNGSINNLLEWI

-141 LPDMGSYIEE
+141 LPDLGSYLEE

-176 DIPVKPFAEV
+176 EIPAKPFAEV

-195 FHNSVSAGTGLIR
+195 FHNTISAGTGLLN
-208 NRFSALASFSDIR
+208 NRFSALAAFSDIR
-221 SDGFIDRSKGNLN
+221 SDGFIDRAHSKLN

-244 LNKQETKDFGTL
+244 LNKLETKDFGTL
-256 KFNLLWGTEH
+256 RFNLLWGTEH

-287 CGEYWTDNGERRYY
+287 CGEYWTDSGERRYY
-301 ADESDNYTQTR
+301 ADETDNYTQTR
-312 YQLEYNKKWRTTES
+312 YQLEYEKRWGKEES
-326 KEIHQL
+326 SQKHQL
-332 SIAGHLTRGIGYY
+332 NIAGHLTRGIGYY

-352 EPIEYGLS
+352 EPSEYGLF
-360 PISEEI
+360 PIAEEI

-378 NYYYGVHANYKGD
+378 NYYYGVHANYNGAY
-391 LRLKGEKLHEIS
+391 RLKGEKFHEIS
-403 WQGGADLDNY
+403 WQGGADFDNY

-426 DHVAVFPVDY
+426 NHVSDFPVDY
-436 QWYNGLGKKFQSKIF
+436 QWYNGLGKKFQSKLF
-451 ASFRYLYG
+451 VSFRYLYDK
-459 GFSLRAEL
+459 FSLRAEL

-478 TDDNLTDVS
+478 TDDNLIDVT
-487 QAYLWNFLNPKIS
+487 QDYLWNFVNPKIS
-500 LHYYLANRQPLKHSF
+500 LHYYLSQKKLKHSF

-534 PTHKKPIPETLYDLE
+534 PAHKKPIPETLYDLE
-549 FSYMMHHDKF
+549 FSYMMHHDRF
-559 YVNATLYGMFYKN
+559 YVNATLYGMYYKN

-583 GAAIMANVDD
+583 GAAIMDNVEN
-593 SYRIGAELA
+593 SYRMGAELA
-602 AAYNPVKF
+602 VAYNPVKF

-635 DGSQKE
+635 DGSQEE

-652 PNVVLANDFSFT
+652 PNVVLANDFTFT
-664 PVKGLELSL
+664 PIKRLELSL

-680 QYLDNSGND
+680 QYLDNSGNE
-689 TYCLKPYSYTNL
+689 TYCLKPYTYTNL
-701 RASYTFFFSKFAQE
+701 RISYTFLFARFAQE
-715 LELFVQANNLFNAK
+715 LELFVQANNLFNAQ

-740 YENGRYAD
+740 YGNSRFAD

-755 GINFLGGIRLKF
+755 GINFLGGIRLRF

>member
-1 MFSKTNTKR
+1 MFQKIKITRVALHKR
-10 IPPVQ
+10 V
-15 RATAICRKTA
+15 TTICRRTTFF
-25 LIITLISLSLI
+25 IITILLFF
-36 TQAQTNTK
+36 TAQAQTSK
-44 DSVRHLE
+44 QDSVRHLE
-51 GITIQYTPPTVRTSA
+51 GITIEYTPPTVRTSA
-66 NVTTMSLKQIQK
+66 NITTMSIKQIQK
-78 QQGNGSVNNLLEWM
+78 QQGNGSINNLLEWI

-141 LPDMGSYIEE
+141 LPDLGSYLEE

-176 DIPVKPFAEV
+176 EIPAKPFAEV

-195 FHNSVSAGTGLIR
+195 FHNTISAGTGLLN
-208 NRFSALASFSDIR
+208 NRFSALAAFSDIR
-221 SDGFIDRSKGNLN
+221 SDGFIDRAHSKLN

-244 LNKQETKDFGTL
+244 LNKLETKDFGTL
-256 KFNLLWGTEH
+256 RFNLLWGTEH

-287 CGEYWTDNGERRYY
+287 CGEYWTDSGERRYY
-301 ADESDNYTQTR
+301 ADETDNYTQTR
-312 YQLEYNKKWRTTES
+312 YQLEYEKRWGKEES
-326 KEIHQL
+326 SQKHQL
-332 SIAGHLTRGIGYY
+332 NIAGHLTRGIGYY
-345 QEYKDDK
+345 QEYKDNK
-352 EPIEYGLS
+352 EPSEYGLF
-360 PISEEI
+360 PIAEEI

-378 NYYYGVHANYKGD
+378 NYYYGVHANYNGAH
-391 LRLKGEKLHEIS
+391 RLKGEKFHEIS

-426 DHVAVFPVDY
+426 NHVSDFPVDY
-436 QWYNGLGKKFQSKIF
+436 QWYNGLGKKFQSKLF
-451 ASFRYLYG
+451 VSFRYLYDK
-459 GFSLRAEL
+459 FSLRTEL

-478 TDDNLTDVS
+478 TDDNLIDVT
-487 QAYLWNFLNPKIS
+487 QDYLWNFVNPKIS
-500 LHYYLANRQPLKHSF
+500 LHYYLSQKKLKHSF

-534 PTHKKPIPETLYDLE
+534 PAHKKPIPETLYDLE
-549 FSYMMHHDKF
+549 FSYMMHHDRF
-559 YVNATLYGMFYKN
+559 YVNATLYGMYYKN

-583 GAAIMANVDD
+583 GAAIMDNVEN
-593 SYRIGAELA
+593 SYRMGAELA
-602 AAYNPVKF
+602 VAYNPVKF

-635 DGSQKE
+635 DGSQEE

-652 PNVVLANDFSFT
+652 PNVVLANDFTFT
-664 PVKGLELSL
+664 PIKRLELSL

-680 QYLDNSGND
+680 QYLDNSGNE
-689 TYCLKPYSYTNL
+689 TYCLKPYTYTNL
-701 RASYTFFFSKFAQE
+701 RISYTFLFARFAQE

-740 YENGRYAD
+740 YGNSRFAD

-755 GINFLGGIRLKF
+755 GINFLGGIRLRF

>member
-1 MFSKTNTKR
+1 MFKKNRLARVPLHKM
-10 IPPVQ
+10 
-15 RATAICRKTA
+15 AITISHRTTFF
-25 LIITLISLSLI
+25 IITILLSF
-36 TQAQTNTK
+36 TVHAQTSK
-44 DSVRHLE
+44 PDSVRHLE
-51 GITIQYTPPTVRTSA
+51 GITIEYTPPTVRTSA
-66 NVTTMSLKQIQK
+66 NITTMSIKQIQK
-78 QQGNGSVNNLLEWM
+78 QQGNGSINNLLEWI

-141 LPDMGSYIEE
+141 LPDLGSYLEE

-176 DIPVKPFAEV
+176 EIPTKPFAEV

-195 FHNSVSAGTGLIR
+195 FHNTISAGTGVIN
-208 NRFSALASFSDIR
+208 NRFSALAAFSDIR
-221 SDGFIDRSKGNLN
+221 SDGFIDRAHSKLN
-234 SAFLTAQYKL
+234 SAFFTAQYKL
-244 LNKQETKDFGTL
+244 LNKLETKDFGTL
-256 KFNLLWGTEH
+256 RFNLLWGTEH

-287 CGEYWTDNGERRYY
+287 CGEYWTDSGERRYY
-301 ADESDNYTQTR
+301 ADETDNYTQTR
-312 YQLEYNKKWRTTES
+312 YQLEYNKKWGTTES
-326 KEIHQL
+326 KKTHQL

-352 EPIEYGLS
+352 EPSEYGLS

-378 NYYYGVHANYKGD
+378 NYYYGVHANYNGAH
-391 LRLKGEKLHEIS
+391 RLKGEKFHEIS
-403 WQGGADLDNY
+403 WQGGADFDNY

-426 DHVAVFPVDY
+426 NHVSDFPVDY
-436 QWYNGLGKKFQSKIF
+436 QWYNGLGEKFQSKLF
-451 ASFRYLYG
+451 VSFRYLYDK
-459 GFSLRAEL
+459 FSLRTEL

-478 TDDNLTDVS
+478 TDDNLIDVT
-487 QAYLWNFLNPKIS
+487 QDYLWHFVNPKIS
-500 LHYYLANRQPLKHSF
+500 LHYYLSQKKLKHSF

-534 PTHKKPIPETLYDLE
+534 PAHKKPIPETLYDLE
-549 FSYMMHHDKF
+549 FSYMMHHDRF
-559 YVNATLYGMFYKN
+559 YVNATLYGMYYKN

-583 GAAIMANVDD
+583 GAAIMDNVEN
-593 SYRIGAELA
+593 SYRMGAELA
-602 AAYNPVKF
+602 VAYNPVKF

-635 DGSQKE
+635 DGSQEE

-652 PNVVLANDFSFT
+652 PNVVLANDFTFT
-664 PVKGLELSL
+664 PIKRLELSL

-680 QYLDNSGND
+680 QYLDNSGNE
-689 TYCLKPYSYTNL
+689 TYCLKPYTYTNL
-701 RASYTFFFSKFAQE
+701 RISYTFLFARFAQE

-740 YENGRYAD
+740 YGNSRFAD

-755 GINFLGGIRLKF
+755 GINFLGGIRLRF

>member
-1 MFSKTNTKR
+1 MFKKNRLARVPLHKM
-10 IPPVQ
+10 
-15 RATAICRKTA
+15 AITISHRTTFF
-25 LIITLISLSLI
+25 IITILLSF
-36 TQAQTNTK
+36 TVHAQTSK
-44 DSVRHLE
+44 QDSVRHLE
-51 GITIQYTPPTVRTSA
+51 GITIEYTPPTVRTSA
-66 NVTTMSLKQIQK
+66 NITTMSIKQIQK
-78 QQGNGSVNNLLEWM
+78 QQGNGSINNLLEWI

-141 LPDMGSYIEE
+141 LPDLGSYLEE

-176 DIPVKPFAEV
+176 EIPAKPFAEV

-195 FHNSVSAGTGLIR
+195 FHNTISAGTGVIN
-208 NRFSALASFSDIR
+208 NRFSALAAFSDIR
-221 SDGFIDRSKGNLN
+221 SDGFIDRAHSKLN
-234 SAFLTAQYKL
+234 SAFFTAQYKL
-244 LNKQETKDFGTL
+244 LNKLETKDFGTL
-256 KFNLLWGTEH
+256 RFNLLWGTEH

-287 CGEYWTDNGERRYY
+287 CGEYWTDSGERRYY
-301 ADESDNYTQTR
+301 ADETDNYTQTR
-312 YQLEYNKKWRTTES
+312 YQLEYEKRWGKEES
-326 KEIHQL
+326 SQKHQL
-332 SIAGHLTRGIGYY
+332 NIAGHLTRGIGYY

-352 EPIEYGLS
+352 EPSEYGLF
-360 PISEEI
+360 PIAEEI

-378 NYYYGVHANYKGD
+378 NYYYGVHANYNGAH
-391 LRLKGEKLHEIS
+391 RLKGEKFHEIS
-403 WQGGADLDNY
+403 WQGGADFDNY
-413 YGEHYGNVIWAQP
+413 YGEHYGNVIWAQSN
-426 DHVAVFPVDY
+426 HVSDFPVDY
-436 QWYNGLGKKFQSKIF
+436 QWYNGLGEKFQSKLF
-451 ASFRYLYG
+451 VSFRYLYDK
-459 GFSLRAEL
+459 FSLRAEL

-478 TDDNLTDVS
+478 TDDNLIDVT
-487 QAYLWNFLNPKIS
+487 QDYLWNFVNPKIS
-500 LHYYLANRQPLKHSF
+500 LHYYLSQKKLKHSF

-534 PTHKKPIPETLYDLE
+534 PAHKKPIPETLYDLE
-549 FSYMMHHDKF
+549 FSYMMHHDRF
-559 YVNATLYGMFYKN
+559 YVNATLYGMYYKN

-583 GAAIMANVDD
+583 GAAIMANVEN
-593 SYRIGAELA
+593 SYRMGAELA
-602 AAYNPVKF
+602 VAYNPVKF

-635 DGSQKE
+635 DGSQEE

-652 PNVVLANDFSFT
+652 PNVVLANDFTFT
-664 PVKGLELSL
+664 PIKRLELSL

-680 QYLDNSGND
+680 QYLDNSGNE
-689 TYCLKPYSYTNL
+689 TYCLKPYTYTNL
-701 RASYTFFFSKFAQE
+701 RISYTFLFARFAQE

-740 YENGRYAD
+740 YGNSRFAD

-755 GINFLGGIRLKF
+755 GINFLGGIRLRF

>member
-176 DIPVKPFAEV
+176 DIPAKPFAEV

-195 FHNSVSAGTGLIR
+195 FHNTISAGTGVIN
-208 NRFSALASFSDIR
+208 NRFSALAAFSDIR

-256 KFNLLWGTEH
+256 RFNLLWGTEH

-312 YQLEYNKKWRTTES
+312 YQLEYNKNWGSMES
-326 KEIHQL
+326 GKKHRL
-332 SIAGHLTRGIGYY
+332 NLAAHLTRGIGYY

-352 EPIEYGLS
+352 DPYEYGLL
-360 PISEEI
+360 PIADDVES
-366 ETCDFVTQKYLD
+366 CDFVTQKYLD
-378 NYYYGVHANYKGD
+378 NYYYGIHANYKGD

-426 DHVAVFPVDY
+426 DHVADFPVDY